1 MFVDI
6 KLYMTTIDE
15 ENLFVGSSQENREL
29 SLNSLRVQTE
39 IIKAPFNPTDPFR
52 LEGNYLEY
60 QRKYNYARFK
70 YYVNNDDTE
79 PSVTRY
85 YFIRDFEYVND
96 MACRM
101 VCDEDLVSNIFW
113 QLKFARFYPSMCT
126 YNSNKLTAKKRTY
139 KEIET
144 TELFNTVSENNLLL
158 KKYTYALGLVIFSCI
173 ADKFKEYWDPQTDVY
188 TEYNGKYPFF
198 NVALP
203 FLYDTQT
210 ESVVSGLR
218 FNHGTIPDTDPA
230 EKAQI
235 LSISDFQRFA
245 SNLLPGFQIISS
257 MITTSVK
264 GLLDFSLNNTS
275 RPTEVDISSVDEGYE
290 FKNQPLS
297 TGGDNPSPTTF
308 YVLSILKGGNTQVLL
323 NSLSVDEYSVPAYKK
338 ANILAGSPT
347 IELDLRRINQATPI
361 YFEQSL
367 LPPYVYTVSWVEDA
381 NQYTANNFNQ
391 GQTDTAF
398 MDYKEQYAEWY
409 RSNYNAQVTGLKVRQ
424 KTEQENL
431 GIRTV
436 TNLASTILGINA
448 TLAGG
453 QVSALINKNAAA
465 PALAGIN
472 VAKQAGDFV
481 TDTISNYMTL
491 NNNQA
496 KERKLQELQIQ
507 DIRNTPDNVSFNSS
521 LGVYIRTKQYVRL
534 MRYENVFLDQIKAY
548 HKAYGFESM
557 IDISDSFQQHT
568 LFDYYRAD
576 DTVLNTDEVFLDEME
591 RSQVEDTFS
600 KGVRVWY
607 DYNNMKNFTIENP
620 EKAV

>member
-96 MACRM
+96 MVCRM

-126 YNSNKLTAKKRTY
+126 YNSNKLTSKGRKY
-139 KEIET
+139 KAIDAGQIYEIE
-144 TELFNTVSENNLLL
+144 EEYNLL
-158 KKYTYALGLVIFSCI
+158 KYFQSSGLPTLAVGFIVFTSTYQRDEGDGFAYIEGN
-173 ADKFKEYWDPQTDVY
+173 T
-188 TEYNGKYPFF
+188 TYPLR
-198 NVALP
+198 NYVLP
-203 FLYDTQT
+203 FIYDPLTGSVREDFKIFAASGDRVLDVFDLGKFLNQT
-210 ESVVSGLR
+210 
-218 FNHGTIPDTDPA
+218 TA
-230 EKAQI
+230 
-235 LSISDFQRFA
+235 
-245 SNLLPGFQIISS
+245 GFDIVSS
-257 MITTSVK
+257 MIYLNLKNEINVTVTKYEDYYGARISGIDDNFLRQMTLTDVGDAMVIKKLPDAFETFIENLPIDMYSIPEYRKLNIFNGGNVYEYDMRQIIPYAGTTRITYKQSFVPPYRTT
-264 GLLDFSLNNTS
+264 LYFNEERIQYTPNNFISFNNDTTFMDFSS
-275 RPTEVDISSVDEGYE
+275 
-290 FKNQPLS
+290 
-297 TGGDNPSPTTF
+297 
-308 YVLSILKGGNTQVLL
+308 
-323 NSLSVDEYSVPAYKK
+323 AY
-338 ANILAGSPT
+338 A
-347 IELDLRRINQATPI
+347 D
-361 YFEQSL
+361 
-367 LPPYVYTVSWVEDA
+367 
-381 NQYTANNFNQ
+381 
-391 GQTDTAF
+391 
-398 MDYKEQYAEWY
+398 WY
-409 RSNYNAQVTGLKVRQ
+409 RQNYNSQIMGLKVKQ
-424 KTEQENL
+424 ETERENL
-431 GIRTV
+431 GVRTAAG
-436 TNLASTILGINA
+436 LANTVVGIGA

-453 QVSALINKNAAA
+453 QISAALNKNAAA

-472 VAKQAGDFV
+472 AAKQATDFA
-481 TDTISNYMTL
+481 TNTISNYLTL
-491 NNNQA
+491 NNNQS
-496 KERKLQELQIQ
+496 KERKLQEFQIQ
-507 DIRNTPDNVSFNSS
+507 DLKNTPSEVSFGSS
-521 LGVYIRTKQYVRL
+521 IVPFIVNKMY
-534 MRYENVFLDQIKAY
+534 MRVVVFKNIFYDEIVKY

>member
-96 MACRM
+96 MVCRM

-126 YNSNKLTAKKRTY
+126 YNSNKLTANGRKY
-139 KEIET
+139 KAIDAGQIYEIE
-144 TELFNTVSENNLLL
+144 EEYNLLMYFKSSGL
-158 KKYTYALGLVIFSCI
+158 PTLAVGFIVFTSTYQRDEGDGFAYIEGN
-173 ADKFKEYWDPQTDVY
+173 T
-188 TEYNGKYPFF
+188 TYPLR
-198 NVALP
+198 NYVLP
-203 FLYDTQT
+203 FIYDPLTGSVREDFKIFAASGDRVLDVFDLGKFLNQT
-210 ESVVSGLR
+210 
-218 FNHGTIPDTDPA
+218 TA
-230 EKAQI
+230 
-235 LSISDFQRFA
+235 
-245 SNLLPGFQIISS
+245 GFDIVSS
-257 MITTSVK
+257 MIY
-264 GLLDFSLNNTS
+264 LNLKNEINVTVTKYNDYYGAKIS
-275 RPTEVDISSVDEGYE
+275 GIDDNFLRQMTLADIGNAMVIKKLPDAFE
-290 FKNQPLS
+290 
-297 TGGDNPSPTTF
+297 TF
-308 YVLSILKGGNTQVLL
+308 IENLPI
-323 NSLSVDEYSVPAYKK
+323 DMYSVPEYKK
-338 ANILAGSPT
+338 LNIFNGGNVYEYDTRQIVPFGGVS
-347 IELDLRRINQATPI
+347 RIT
-361 YFEQSL
+361 YKQSFV
-367 LPPYVYTVSWVEDA
+367 PPYRTTLYFNEERI
-381 NQYTANNFNQ
+381 QYTPNNFISFNN
-391 GQTDTAF
+391 DTTF
-398 MDYKEQYAEWY
+398 MDFSSAYADWY
-409 RSNYNAQVTGLKVRQ
+409 RQNYNSQIMGLKVKQ
-424 KTEQENL
+424 ETERENL
-431 GIRTV
+431 GVRTAAG
-436 TNLASTILGINA
+436 LANTVVGIGA

-453 QVSALINKNAAA
+453 QISAALNKNAAA
-465 PALAGIN
+465 PALAG
-472 VAKQAGDFV
+472 VSAARQATDFA
-481 TDTISNYMTL
+481 TNTISNYLTL

-496 KERKLQELQIQ
+496 KERKLQEFQIQ
-507 DIRNTPDNVSFNSS
+507 DLKNTPSEVSFGSS
-521 LGVYIRTKQYVRL
+521 IVPFIVNKMY
-534 MRYENVFLDQIKAY
+534 MRVVVFKNIFYDEIVKY

-576 DTVLNTDEVFLDEME
+576 DTVLNTNEVFLDEME

>member
-96 MACRM
+96 MVCRM

-126 YNSNKLTAKKRTY
+126 YNSNKLTSNGRKY
-139 KEIET
+139 KAIDAGQIYEIE
-144 TELFNTVSENNLLL
+144 EEYNLL
-158 KKYTYALGLVIFSCI
+158 KYFQSSGLPTLAVGFIVFTSTYQRDEGDGFAYIEGN
-173 ADKFKEYWDPQTDVY
+173 T
-188 TEYNGKYPFF
+188 TYPLR
-198 NVALP
+198 NYVLP
-203 FLYDTQT
+203 FIYDPLTGSVREDFKIFAASGDRVLDVFDLGKFLNQT
-210 ESVVSGLR
+210 TAG
-218 FNHGTIPDTDPA
+218 FNIV
-230 EKAQI
+230 
-235 LSISDFQRFA
+235 
-245 SNLLPGFQIISS
+245 SS
-257 MITTSVK
+257 MIYLNLKNEINVTVTKYNDYYGARISGIDDNFLRQMTLGDLGNAMVIKKLPDAFETFIENLPIDMYSIPEYRKLNIFNGGNVYEYDMRQIIPYAGTTRITYKQSFVPPYRTT
-264 GLLDFSLNNTS
+264 LYFNEERIQYTPNNFISFNNDTTFMDFSS
-275 RPTEVDISSVDEGYE
+275 
-290 FKNQPLS
+290 
-297 TGGDNPSPTTF
+297 
-308 YVLSILKGGNTQVLL
+308 
-323 NSLSVDEYSVPAYKK
+323 AY
-338 ANILAGSPT
+338 A
-347 IELDLRRINQATPI
+347 D
-361 YFEQSL
+361 
-367 LPPYVYTVSWVEDA
+367 
-381 NQYTANNFNQ
+381 
-391 GQTDTAF
+391 
-398 MDYKEQYAEWY
+398 WY
-409 RSNYNAQVTGLKVRQ
+409 RQNYNSQIMGLKVKQ
-424 KTEQENL
+424 ETERENL
-431 GIRTV
+431 GVRTAAG
-436 TNLASTILGINA
+436 LANTVVGIGA

-453 QVSALINKNAAA
+453 QISAALNKNAAA
-465 PALAGIN
+465 PALAG
-472 VAKQAGDFV
+472 VSAAKQATDFA
-481 TDTISNYMTL
+481 TNTISNYLTL

-496 KERKLQELQIQ
+496 KERKLQEFQIQ
-507 DIRNTPDNVSFNSS
+507 DLKNTPSEVSFGSS
-521 LGVYIRTKQYVRL
+521 IVPFIVNKMY
-534 MRYENVFLDQIKAY
+534 MRVVVFKNIFYDEIVKY

>member
-96 MACRM
+96 MVCRM

-126 YNSNKLTAKKRTY
+126 YNSNKLTANGRKY
-139 KEIET
+139 KAIDAGQIYEIE
-144 TELFNTVSENNLLL
+144 EEYNLL
-158 KKYTYALGLVIFSCI
+158 KYFQSSGLPTLAVGFIVFTSTYQRDEGDGFAYIEGNTTYPLRNYVLPFIYDPLTGSVREDFKIFS
-173 ADKFKEYWDPQTDVY
+173 ASGNRVLDVFDLGKFLNQT
-188 TEYNGKYPFF
+188 T
-198 NVALP
+198 A
-203 FLYDTQT
+203 
-210 ESVVSGLR
+210 
-218 FNHGTIPDTDPA
+218 
-230 EKAQI
+230 
-235 LSISDFQRFA
+235 
-245 SNLLPGFQIISS
+245 GFDIVSS
-257 MITTSVK
+257 MIY
-264 GLLDFSLNNTS
+264 LNLKNEINVTVTKYNDYYGARIS
-275 RPTEVDISSVDEGYE
+275 GIDDNFLRQMTLADIGNAMVIKKLPDA
-290 FKNQPLS
+290 FK
-297 TGGDNPSPTTF
+297 TF
-308 YVLSILKGGNTQVLL
+308 IENLPI
-323 NSLSVDEYSVPAYKK
+323 DMYSVPEYKK
-338 ANILAGSPT
+338 LNIFNGGNVYEYDTRQIVPFGGVS
-347 IELDLRRINQATPI
+347 RIT
-361 YFEQSL
+361 YKQSFI
-367 LPPYVYTVSWVEDA
+367 PPYRTTLYFNEERI
-381 NQYTANNFNQ
+381 QYTPNNFISFNN
-391 GQTDTAF
+391 DTTF
-398 MDYKEQYAEWY
+398 MDFSSAYADWY
-409 RSNYNAQVTGLKVRQ
+409 RQNYNSQIMGLKVKQ
-424 KTEQENL
+424 ETEQSNL
-431 GIRTV
+431 NIRTMAG
-436 TNLASTILGINA
+436 LASTGIGIA
-448 TLAGG
+448 TTLAGG
-453 QVSALINKNAAA
+453 QVSALLNKNAAA
-465 PALAGIN
+465 PALSGLNAVN
-472 VAKQAGDFV
+472 QAVDFAAN
-481 TDTISNYMTL
+481 TASNYLTL

-496 KERKLQELQIQ
+496 KERKLQEFQIQ
-507 DIRNTPDNVSFNSS
+507 DLKNTPSEVSFGSS
-521 LGVYIRTKQYVRL
+521 IVPFIVNKMY
-534 MRYENVFLDQIKAY
+534 MRVVVFKNIFYDEIVKY

-568 LFDYYRAD
+568 IFDYYRAD

>member
-29 SLNSLRVQTE
+29 SLNSLKVQTE

-96 MACRM
+96 IVCRM

-126 YNSNKLTAKKRTY
+126 YNSNKLTSNGRKY
-139 KEIET
+139 KAIDAGQIYEIE
-144 TELFNTVSENNLLL
+144 EEYNLL
-158 KKYTYALGLVIFSCI
+158 KYFQSSGLPTLAVGFIIFTATYQRDEGDGFAYIEGN
-173 ADKFKEYWDPQTDVY
+173 T
-188 TEYNGKYPFF
+188 TYPLR
-198 NVALP
+198 NYVLP
-203 FLYDTQT
+203 FIYDPLTG
-210 ESVVSGLR
+210 SVREDFKIFAVSGDRVLDV
-218 FNHGTIPDTDPA
+218 FDLGKFLNQTTA
-230 EKAQI
+230 
-235 LSISDFQRFA
+235 
-245 SNLLPGFQIISS
+245 GFDIVSS
-257 MITTSVK
+257 MIY
-264 GLLDFSLNNTS
+264 LNLKNEINVTVTKYDDYYGARIS
-275 RPTEVDISSVDEGYE
+275 GIDDNFLRQMTFGDLGNAMVIKKLPNAFETFIENLPVDM
-290 FKNQPLS
+290 
-297 TGGDNPSPTTF
+297 
-308 YVLSILKGGNTQVLL
+308 
-323 NSLSVDEYSVPAYKK
+323 YSVPKYRKLNIFNGGNVYEYDTRQIVPFGGVSRITYK
-338 ANILAGSPT
+338 
-347 IELDLRRINQATPI
+347 
-361 YFEQSL
+361 QSFI
-367 LPPYVYTVSWVEDA
+367 PPYRTTLYFNEERI
-381 NQYTANNFNQ
+381 QYTPNNFISFNN
-391 GQTDTAF
+391 DTTF
-398 MDYKEQYAEWY
+398 MDFSSAYADWY
-409 RSNYNAQVTGLKVRQ
+409 RQNYNSQIMGLKVKQ
-424 KTEQENL
+424 ETERENL
-431 GIRTV
+431 GVRTAAG
-436 TNLASTILGINA
+436 LANTVVGIGA

-453 QVSALINKNAAA
+453 QISAALNKNAAA
-465 PALAGIN
+465 PALAGVN
-472 VAKQAGDFV
+472 AAKQATDFA
-481 TDTISNYMTL
+481 TNTISNYLTL

-496 KERKLQELQIQ
+496 KERKLQEFQIQ
-507 DIRNTPDNVSFNSS
+507 DLKNTPSEVSFGSS
-521 LGVYIRTKQYVRL
+521 IVPFIVNKMY
-534 MRYENVFLDQIKAY
+534 MRVVVFKNIFYDEIVKY

-568 LFDYYRAD
+568 IFDYYRAD

>member
-96 MACRM
+96 MVCRM

-126 YNSNKLTAKKRTY
+126 YNSNKLTSNGRKY
-139 KEIET
+139 KAIDAGQIYEIE
-144 TELFNTVSENNLLL
+144 EEYNLL
-158 KKYTYALGLVIFSCI
+158 KYFQSSGLPTLAVGFIVFTSTYQRDEGDGFAYIEGN
-173 ADKFKEYWDPQTDVY
+173 T
-188 TEYNGKYPFF
+188 TYPLR
-198 NVALP
+198 NYVLP
-203 FLYDTQT
+203 FIYDPLTGSVREDFKIFAASGDRVLDVFDLGKFLNQT
-210 ESVVSGLR
+210 
-218 FNHGTIPDTDPA
+218 TA
-230 EKAQI
+230 
-235 LSISDFQRFA
+235 
-245 SNLLPGFQIISS
+245 GFDIVSS
-257 MITTSVK
+257 MIY
-264 GLLDFSLNNTS
+264 LNLKNEINVTVTKYDDYYGARIS
-275 RPTEVDISSVDEGYE
+275 GIDDNFLRQMTLADIGNAMVIKKLPDAFE
-290 FKNQPLS
+290 
-297 TGGDNPSPTTF
+297 TF
-308 YVLSILKGGNTQVLL
+308 IENLPI
-323 NSLSVDEYSVPAYKK
+323 DMYSVPEYKK
-338 ANILAGSPT
+338 LNIFNGGNVYEYDTRQIVPFGGVS
-347 IELDLRRINQATPI
+347 RIT
-361 YFEQSL
+361 YKQSFV
-367 LPPYVYTVSWVEDA
+367 PPYRTTLYFNEERI
-381 NQYTANNFNQ
+381 QYTPNNFISFNN
-391 GQTDTAF
+391 DTTF
-398 MDYKEQYAEWY
+398 MDFSSAYADWY
-409 RSNYNAQVTGLKVRQ
+409 RQNYNSQIMGLKVKQ
-424 KTEQENL
+424 ETERENL
-431 GIRTV
+431 GVRTAAG
-436 TNLASTILGINA
+436 LANTVVGIGA

-453 QVSALINKNAAA
+453 QISAALNKNAAA
-465 PALAGIN
+465 PALAGVN
-472 VAKQAGDFV
+472 AAKQATDFA
-481 TDTISNYMTL
+481 TNTISNYLTL

-496 KERKLQELQIQ
+496 KERKLQEFQIQ
-507 DIRNTPDNVSFNSS
+507 DLKNTPSEVSFGSS
-521 LGVYIRTKQYVRL
+521 IVPFIVNKMY
-534 MRYENVFLDQIKAY
+534 MRVVVFKNIFYDEIVKY

>member
-96 MACRM
+96 MVCRM
-101 VCDEDLVSNIFW
+101 VCDEDLVSDIFW

-126 YNSNKLTAKKRTY
+126 YNSNKLTSKGRKY
-139 KEIET
+139 KAIDAGQIYEIE
-144 TELFNTVSENNLLL
+144 EEYNLL
-158 KKYTYALGLVIFSCI
+158 KYFQSSGLPTLAVGFIVFTSTYQRDEGDGFAYREGN
-173 ADKFKEYWDPQTDVY
+173 T
-188 TEYNGKYPFF
+188 TYPLR
-198 NVALP
+198 NYVLP
-203 FLYDTQT
+203 FIYDPLTGSVREDFKIFAASGDRVLDVFDLGKFLNQT
-210 ESVVSGLR
+210 
-218 FNHGTIPDTDPA
+218 TA
-230 EKAQI
+230 
-235 LSISDFQRFA
+235 
-245 SNLLPGFQIISS
+245 GFDIVSS
-257 MITTSVK
+257 MIY
-264 GLLDFSLNNTS
+264 LNLKNEINVTV
-275 RPTEVDISSVDEGYE
+275 TKYVDYYGARISGID
-290 FKNQPLS
+290 
-297 TGGDNPSPTTF
+297 DNFLRQMTLADIGNAMVIKKLPDAFETF
-308 YVLSILKGGNTQVLL
+308 IENLPI
-323 NSLSVDEYSVPAYKK
+323 DMYSVPEYKK
-338 ANILAGSPT
+338 LNIFNGGNIYEYDTRQIVPFGGVS
-347 IELDLRRINQATPI
+347 RIT
-361 YFEQSL
+361 YKQSFI
-367 LPPYVYTVSWVEDA
+367 PPYRTTLYFNEERI
-381 NQYTANNFNQ
+381 QYTPNNFISFNN
-391 GQTDTAF
+391 DTTF
-398 MDYKEQYAEWY
+398 MDFSSAYADWY
-409 RSNYNAQVTGLKVRQ
+409 RQNYNSQIMGLKVKQ
-424 KTEQENL
+424 ETEQSNL
-431 GIRTV
+431 NIRTMAG
-436 TNLASTILGINA
+436 LAGTGIGIA
-448 TLAGG
+448 TTLAGG
-453 QVSALINKNAAA
+453 QVSALLNKNAAA
-465 PALAGIN
+465 PALSGLKAVN
-472 VAKQAGDFV
+472 QAVDFAAN
-481 TDTISNYMTL
+481 TASNYLTL

-496 KERKLQELQIQ
+496 KERKLQEFQIQ
-507 DIRNTPDNVSFNSS
+507 DLKNTPSEVSFGSS
-521 LGVYIRTKQYVRL
+521 IVPFIVNKMY
-534 MRYENVFLDQIKAY
+534 MRVVVFKNIFYDEIVKY

>member
-96 MACRM
+96 MVCRM

-126 YNSNKLTAKKRTY
+126 YNSNKLTSNGRKY
-139 KEIET
+139 KAIDAGQIYEIE
-144 TELFNTVSENNLLL
+144 EEYNLL
-158 KKYTYALGLVIFSCI
+158 KYFQSSGLPTLAVGFIVFTSTYQRDEGDGFAYIEGN
-173 ADKFKEYWDPQTDVY
+173 T
-188 TEYNGKYPFF
+188 TYPLR
-198 NVALP
+198 NYVLP
-203 FLYDTQT
+203 FIYDPLTGSVREDFKIFAASGDRVLDVFDLGKFLNQT
-210 ESVVSGLR
+210 
-218 FNHGTIPDTDPA
+218 TA
-230 EKAQI
+230 
-235 LSISDFQRFA
+235 
-245 SNLLPGFQIISS
+245 GFDIVSS
-257 MITTSVK
+257 MIY
-264 GLLDFSLNNTS
+264 LNLKNEINVTVTKYDDYYGARIS
-275 RPTEVDISSVDEGYE
+275 GIDDNFLRQMTLADIGNAMVIKKLPDAFE
-290 FKNQPLS
+290 
-297 TGGDNPSPTTF
+297 TF
-308 YVLSILKGGNTQVLL
+308 IENLPI
-323 NSLSVDEYSVPAYKK
+323 DMYSVPEYKK
-338 ANILAGSPT
+338 LNIFNGGNVYEYDTRQIVPFGGVS
-347 IELDLRRINQATPI
+347 RIT
-361 YFEQSL
+361 YKQSFV
-367 LPPYVYTVSWVEDA
+367 PPYRTTLYFNEERI
-381 NQYTANNFNQ
+381 QYTPNNFISFNN
-391 GQTDTAF
+391 DTTF
-398 MDYKEQYAEWY
+398 MDFSSAYADWY
-409 RSNYNAQVTGLKVRQ
+409 RQNYNSQIMGLKVKQ
-424 KTEQENL
+424 ETERENL
-431 GIRTV
+431 GVRTAAG
-436 TNLASTILGINA
+436 LANTVVGIGA
-448 TLAGG
+448 TLAEG
-453 QVSALINKNAAA
+453 QISAALNKNAAA
-465 PALAGIN
+465 PALAG
-472 VAKQAGDFV
+472 VSAAKQATDFA
-481 TDTISNYMTL
+481 TNTISNYLTL

-496 KERKLQELQIQ
+496 KERKLQEFQIQ
-507 DIRNTPDNVSFNSS
+507 DLKNTPSEVSFGSS
-521 LGVYIRTKQYVRL
+521 IVPFIVNKMY
-534 MRYENVFLDQIKAY
+534 MRVVVFKNIFYDEIVKY

>member
-96 MACRM
+96 MVCRM

-126 YNSNKLTAKKRTY
+126 YNSNKLTANGRKY
-139 KEIET
+139 KAIDAGQIYEIE
-144 TELFNTVSENNLLL
+144 EEYNLL
-158 KKYTYALGLVIFSCI
+158 KYFKSSGLPTLAVGFIIFTATYQRDEGDGFAYIEGN
-173 ADKFKEYWDPQTDVY
+173 T
-188 TEYNGKYPFF
+188 TYPLR
-198 NVALP
+198 NHVLP
-203 FLYDTQT
+203 FIYDPLTG
-210 ESVVSGLR
+210 SVRKDFKIFAVSGARVLDV
-218 FNHGTIPDTDPA
+218 FDLGKFLNQTTA
-230 EKAQI
+230 
-235 LSISDFQRFA
+235 
-245 SNLLPGFQIISS
+245 GFDIVSS
-257 MITTSVK
+257 MIYMNLKNEINITVTK
-264 GLLDFSLNNTS
+264 YKDYYGAK
-275 RPTEVDISSVDEGYE
+275 ISGID
-290 FKNQPLS
+290 
-297 TGGDNPSPTTF
+297 DNFLRQMT
-308 YVLSILKGGNTQVLL
+308 LGNLGNTMVIKKLPDAFETFIENL
-323 NSLSVDEYSVPAYKK
+323 PVDMYSVPEYRKLNIFNGGNVYEYDTRQIVPFGGVSRITYK
-338 ANILAGSPT
+338 
-347 IELDLRRINQATPI
+347 
-361 YFEQSL
+361 QSFI
-367 LPPYVYTVSWVEDA
+367 PPYRTTLYFNEERI
-381 NQYTANNFNQ
+381 QYTPNNFISFNN
-391 GQTDTAF
+391 DTTF
-398 MDYKEQYAEWY
+398 MDFSSAYADWY
-409 RSNYNAQVTGLKVRQ
+409 RQNYNSQIMGLKVKQ
-424 KTEQENL
+424 ETERENL
-431 GIRTV
+431 GVRTAAG
-436 TNLASTILGINA
+436 LANTVVGIGA

-453 QVSALINKNAAA
+453 QISAALNKNAAA
-465 PALAGIN
+465 PALAGVN
-472 VAKQAGDFV
+472 AAKQATDFA
-481 TDTISNYMTL
+481 TNTISNYLTL

-496 KERKLQELQIQ
+496 KERKLQEFQIQ
-507 DIRNTPDNVSFNSS
+507 DLKNTPSEVSFGSS
-521 LGVYIRTKQYVRL
+521 IVPFIVNKMY
-534 MRYENVFLDQIKAY
+534 MRVVVFKNIFYDEIVKY

-568 LFDYYRAD
+568 IFDYYRAD

>member
-96 MACRM
+96 MVCRM

-126 YNSNKLTAKKRTY
+126 YNSNKLTSKGRKY
-139 KEIET
+139 KAIDAGQIYEIE
-144 TELFNTVSENNLLL
+144 EEYNLL
-158 KKYTYALGLVIFSCI
+158 KYFQSSRLPTLAVGFIVFTSTYQRDEGDGFAYIEGN
-173 ADKFKEYWDPQTDVY
+173 T
-188 TEYNGKYPFF
+188 TYPLR
-198 NVALP
+198 NYVLP
-203 FLYDTQT
+203 FIYDPLTG
-210 ESVVSGLR
+210 SVREDFKIFAASGDRVLDVFDLGKFLNR
-218 FNHGTIPDTDPA
+218 TTA
-230 EKAQI
+230 
-235 LSISDFQRFA
+235 
-245 SNLLPGFQIISS
+245 GFDIVSS
-257 MITTSVK
+257 MIY
-264 GLLDFSLNNTS
+264 LNLKNEINVTVTKYNDYYGA
-275 RPTEVDISSVDEGYE
+275 RISGID
-290 FKNQPLS
+290 
-297 TGGDNPSPTTF
+297 DNFLRQMTLANIGNAMVIKKLPDAFETF
-308 YVLSILKGGNTQVLL
+308 IENLPI
-323 NSLSVDEYSVPAYKK
+323 DMYSVPEYKK
-338 ANILAGSPT
+338 LNIFNGGNIYEYDTRQIVPFGGVS
-347 IELDLRRINQATPI
+347 RIT
-361 YFEQSL
+361 YKQSFI
-367 LPPYVYTVSWVEDA
+367 PPYRTTLYFNEERI
-381 NQYTANNFNQ
+381 QYTPNNFISFNN
-391 GQTDTAF
+391 DTTF
-398 MDYKEQYAEWY
+398 MDFSSAYADWY
-409 RSNYNAQVTGLKVRQ
+409 RQNYNSQIMGLKVKQ
-424 KTEQENL
+424 ETEQSNL
-431 GIRTV
+431 NIRTMAG
-436 TNLASTILGINA
+436 LASTGIGIA
-448 TLAGG
+448 TTLAGG
-453 QVSALINKNAAA
+453 QVSALLNKNAAA
-465 PALAGIN
+465 PALSGLKAVN
-472 VAKQAGDFV
+472 QAVDFAAN
-481 TDTISNYMTL
+481 TASNYLTL

-496 KERKLQELQIQ
+496 KERKLQEFQIQ
-507 DIRNTPDNVSFNSS
+507 DLKNTPSEVSFGSS
-521 LGVYIRTKQYVRL
+521 IVPFIVNKMY
-534 MRYENVFLDQIKAY
+534 MRVVVFKNIFYDEIVKY

>member
-96 MACRM
+96 IVCRM

-126 YNSNKLTAKKRTY
+126 YNSNKLTANGRKY
-139 KEIET
+139 KAIDAGQIYEIE
-144 TELFNTVSENNLLL
+144 EEYNLL
-158 KKYTYALGLVIFSCI
+158 KYFQSSGLPTLAVGFIVFTSTYQRDEGDGFAYIEGN
-173 ADKFKEYWDPQTDVY
+173 T
-188 TEYNGKYPFF
+188 TYPLR
-198 NVALP
+198 NYVLP
-203 FLYDTQT
+203 FIYDPLTGSVREDFKIFAASGDRVLDVFDLGKFLNQT
-210 ESVVSGLR
+210 
-218 FNHGTIPDTDPA
+218 TA
-230 EKAQI
+230 
-235 LSISDFQRFA
+235 
-245 SNLLPGFQIISS
+245 GFDIVSS
-257 MITTSVK
+257 MIYLNLKNEINVTVTKYDDYYGARISGIDDNFLRQMTLADIGNAMVIKKLPNAFETFIENLPIDMYSIPEYRKLNIFNGGNVYEYDMRQIIPYAGTTRITYKQSFVPPYRTT
-264 GLLDFSLNNTS
+264 LYFNEERIQYTPNNFISFNNDTTFMDFSS
-275 RPTEVDISSVDEGYE
+275 
-290 FKNQPLS
+290 
-297 TGGDNPSPTTF
+297 
-308 YVLSILKGGNTQVLL
+308 
-323 NSLSVDEYSVPAYKK
+323 AY
-338 ANILAGSPT
+338 A
-347 IELDLRRINQATPI
+347 D
-361 YFEQSL
+361 
-367 LPPYVYTVSWVEDA
+367 
-381 NQYTANNFNQ
+381 
-391 GQTDTAF
+391 
-398 MDYKEQYAEWY
+398 WY
-409 RSNYNAQVTGLKVRQ
+409 RQNYNSQIMGLKVKQ
-424 KTEQENL
+424 ETERENL
-431 GIRTV
+431 GVRTAAG
-436 TNLASTILGINA
+436 LANTVVGIGA

-453 QVSALINKNAAA
+453 QISAALNKNAAA
-465 PALAGIN
+465 PALAGVN
-472 VAKQAGDFV
+472 AAKQATDFA
-481 TDTISNYMTL
+481 TNTISNYLTL

-496 KERKLQELQIQ
+496 KERKLQEFQIQ
-507 DIRNTPDNVSFNSS
+507 DLKNTPSEVSFGSS
-521 LGVYIRTKQYVRL
+521 IVPFIVNKMY
-534 MRYENVFLDQIKAY
+534 MRVVVFKNIFYDEIVKY

-568 LFDYYRAD
+568 IFDYYRTD

>member
-96 MACRM
+96 MVCRM

-126 YNSNKLTAKKRTY
+126 YNSNKLTSNGRKY
-139 KEIET
+139 KAIDAGQIYEIEK
-144 TELFNTVSENNLLL
+144 EYNLL
-158 KKYTYALGLVIFSCI
+158 KYFQSSGLPTLAVGFIIFTATYQRDEGDGFAYIEGN
-173 ADKFKEYWDPQTDVY
+173 T
-188 TEYNGKYPFF
+188 TYPLR
-198 NVALP
+198 NYVLP
-203 FLYDTQT
+203 FIYDPLTG
-210 ESVVSGLR
+210 SVREDFKIFAVSGDRVLDV
-218 FNHGTIPDTDPA
+218 FDLGKFLNQTTA
-230 EKAQI
+230 
-235 LSISDFQRFA
+235 
-245 SNLLPGFQIISS
+245 GFDIVSS
-257 MITTSVK
+257 MIYMNLKNEINITVTKYEDYYGAKISGIDDNFLRQMKLGDLGNAMVIKKLPDAFETFIENLPIDMYSIPEYRKLNIFNGGNVYEYDMRQIIPYAGTTRITYKQSFVPPYRTT
-264 GLLDFSLNNTS
+264 LYFNEERIQYTPNNFISFNNDTTFMDFSS
-275 RPTEVDISSVDEGYE
+275 
-290 FKNQPLS
+290 
-297 TGGDNPSPTTF
+297 
-308 YVLSILKGGNTQVLL
+308 
-323 NSLSVDEYSVPAYKK
+323 AY
-338 ANILAGSPT
+338 A
-347 IELDLRRINQATPI
+347 D
-361 YFEQSL
+361 
-367 LPPYVYTVSWVEDA
+367 
-381 NQYTANNFNQ
+381 
-391 GQTDTAF
+391 
-398 MDYKEQYAEWY
+398 WY
-409 RSNYNAQVTGLKVRQ
+409 RQNYNSQIMGLKVKQ
-424 KTEQENL
+424 ETERENL
-431 GIRTV
+431 GVRTAAG
-436 TNLASTILGINA
+436 LANTVVGIGA

-453 QVSALINKNAAA
+453 QISAALNKNAAA
-465 PALAGIN
+465 PALAG
-472 VAKQAGDFV
+472 VSAAKQATDFA
-481 TDTISNYMTL
+481 TNTISNYLTL

-496 KERKLQELQIQ
+496 KERKLQEFQIQ
-507 DIRNTPDNVSFNSS
+507 DLKNTPSEVSFGSS
-521 LGVYIRTKQYVRL
+521 IVPFIVNKIY
-534 MRYENVFLDQIKAY
+534 MRVVVFKNIFYDEIVKY

>member
-96 MACRM
+96 MVCRM

-126 YNSNKLTAKKRTY
+126 YNSNKLTANGRKY
-139 KEIET
+139 KAIDAGQIYEIE
-144 TELFNTVSENNLLL
+144 EEYNLL
-158 KKYTYALGLVIFSCI
+158 KYFQSSGLPTLAVGFIIFTATYQRDEGDGFAYIEGN
-173 ADKFKEYWDPQTDVY
+173 T
-188 TEYNGKYPFF
+188 TYPLR
-198 NVALP
+198 NYVLP
-203 FLYDTQT
+203 FIYDPLTGSVRKDFKIFAASGDRVLDVFDLGKFLNQT
-210 ESVVSGLR
+210 
-218 FNHGTIPDTDPA
+218 TA
-230 EKAQI
+230 
-235 LSISDFQRFA
+235 
-245 SNLLPGFQIISS
+245 GFDIVSS
-257 MITTSVK
+257 MIYLNLKNEINVTVTKYNDYYGARISGIDDNFLRQMTLADIGNAMVIKKLPDAFETFIENLPIDMYSIPEYRKLNIFNGGNVYEYDMRQIIPYAGTTRITYKQSFVPPYRTT
-264 GLLDFSLNNTS
+264 LYFNEERIQYTPNNFISFNNDTTFMDFSS
-275 RPTEVDISSVDEGYE
+275 
-290 FKNQPLS
+290 
-297 TGGDNPSPTTF
+297 
-308 YVLSILKGGNTQVLL
+308 
-323 NSLSVDEYSVPAYKK
+323 AY
-338 ANILAGSPT
+338 A
-347 IELDLRRINQATPI
+347 D
-361 YFEQSL
+361 
-367 LPPYVYTVSWVEDA
+367 
-381 NQYTANNFNQ
+381 
-391 GQTDTAF
+391 
-398 MDYKEQYAEWY
+398 WY
-409 RSNYNAQVTGLKVRQ
+409 RQNYNSQIMGLKVKQ
-424 KTEQENL
+424 ETERENL
-431 GIRTV
+431 GVRTAAG
-436 TNLASTILGINA
+436 LANTVVGIGA

-453 QVSALINKNAAA
+453 QISAALNKNAAA
-465 PALAGIN
+465 PALAGVN
-472 VAKQAGDFV
+472 AAKQATDFA
-481 TDTISNYMTL
+481 TNTISNYLTL

-496 KERKLQELQIQ
+496 KERKLQEFQIQ
-507 DIRNTPDNVSFNSS
+507 DLKNTPSEVSFGSS
-521 LGVYIRTKQYVRL
+521 IVPFIVNKMY
-534 MRYENVFLDQIKAY
+534 MRVVVFKNIFYDEIVKY

>member
-96 MACRM
+96 MVCRM

-126 YNSNKLTAKKRTY
+126 YNSNKLTANGRKY
-139 KEIET
+139 KAIDAGQIYEIE
-144 TELFNTVSENNLLL
+144 EEYNLL
-158 KKYTYALGLVIFSCI
+158 KYFKISVLPTLAVGFIVFTSTYQRDEGDGFAYIEGN
-173 ADKFKEYWDPQTDVY
+173 T
-188 TEYNGKYPFF
+188 TYPLR
-198 NVALP
+198 NYVLP
-203 FLYDTQT
+203 FIYDPLTGSVREDFKIFAASGDRVLDVFDLGKFLNQT
-210 ESVVSGLR
+210 
-218 FNHGTIPDTDPA
+218 TA
-230 EKAQI
+230 
-235 LSISDFQRFA
+235 
-245 SNLLPGFQIISS
+245 GFDIVSS
-257 MITTSVK
+257 MIY
-264 GLLDFSLNNTS
+264 LNLKNEINVTVTKYGDYYGARIS
-275 RPTEVDISSVDEGYE
+275 GIDDNFLRQMTLADIGNAMVIKKLPDAFE
-290 FKNQPLS
+290 
-297 TGGDNPSPTTF
+297 TF
-308 YVLSILKGGNTQVLL
+308 IENLPI
-323 NSLSVDEYSVPAYKK
+323 DMYSVPEYKK
-338 ANILAGSPT
+338 LNIFNGGNVYEYDTRQIVPLLGVS
-347 IELDLRRINQATPI
+347 RIT
-361 YFEQSL
+361 YKQSFV
-367 LPPYVYTVSWVEDA
+367 PPYRTTLYFNDDRI
-381 NQYTANNFNQ
+381 QYTPNNFISFNN
-391 GQTDTAF
+391 DTTF
-398 MDYKEQYAEWY
+398 MDFSSAYADWY
-409 RSNYNAQVTGLKVRQ
+409 RQSYNSQIMGLKVKQ
-424 KTEQENL
+424 ETERENL
-431 GIRTV
+431 GVRTAAG
-436 TNLASTILGINA
+436 LANTVVGIGA

-453 QVSALINKNAAA
+453 QISAALNKNAAA
-465 PALAGIN
+465 PALAG
-472 VAKQAGDFV
+472 VSAAKQATDFA
-481 TDTISNYMTL
+481 TNTISNYLTL

-496 KERKLQELQIQ
+496 KERKLQEFQIQ
-507 DIRNTPDNVSFNSS
+507 DLKNTPSEVSFGSS
-521 LGVYIRTKQYVRL
+521 IVPFIVNKMY
-534 MRYENVFLDQIKAY
+534 MRVVVFKNIFYDEIVKY

-576 DTVLNTDEVFLDEME
+576 DTVLNTNEVFLDEME

>member
-70 YYVNNDDTE
+70 YYVNHDDTE

-96 MACRM
+96 MVCRM

-126 YNSNKLTAKKRTY
+126 YNSNKLTSNGRKY
-139 KEIET
+139 KAIDAGQIYEIE
-144 TELFNTVSENNLLL
+144 EEYNLL
-158 KKYTYALGLVIFSCI
+158 KYFQSSGLPTLAVGFIVFTSTYQRDEGDGFAYIEGN
-173 ADKFKEYWDPQTDVY
+173 T
-188 TEYNGKYPFF
+188 TYPLR
-198 NVALP
+198 NYVLP
-203 FLYDTQT
+203 FIYDPLTGSVREDFKIFAASGDRVLDVFDLGKFLNQT
-210 ESVVSGLR
+210 
-218 FNHGTIPDTDPA
+218 TA
-230 EKAQI
+230 
-235 LSISDFQRFA
+235 
-245 SNLLPGFQIISS
+245 GFDIVSS
-257 MITTSVK
+257 MIYLNLKNEINVTVTKYNDYYGARISGIDDNFLRQMTLADIGNAMVIKKLPDAFETFIENLPIDMYSIPEYRKLNIFNGGNVYEYDMRQIIPYAGTTRITYKQSFVPPYRTT
-264 GLLDFSLNNTS
+264 LYFNEEQIQYTPNNFISFNNDTTFMDFSS
-275 RPTEVDISSVDEGYE
+275 
-290 FKNQPLS
+290 
-297 TGGDNPSPTTF
+297 
-308 YVLSILKGGNTQVLL
+308 
-323 NSLSVDEYSVPAYKK
+323 AY
-338 ANILAGSPT
+338 A
-347 IELDLRRINQATPI
+347 D
-361 YFEQSL
+361 
-367 LPPYVYTVSWVEDA
+367 
-381 NQYTANNFNQ
+381 
-391 GQTDTAF
+391 
-398 MDYKEQYAEWY
+398 WY
-409 RSNYNAQVTGLKVRQ
+409 RQNYNSQIMGLKVKQ
-424 KTEQENL
+424 ETERENL
-431 GIRTV
+431 GVRTA
-436 TNLASTILGINA
+436 TGLANTVVGIGA

-453 QVSALINKNAAA
+453 QISAALNKNAAA

-472 VAKQAGDFV
+472 AAKQATDFA
-481 TDTISNYMTL
+481 TNTISNYLTL

-496 KERKLQELQIQ
+496 KERKLQEFQIQ
-507 DIRNTPDNVSFNSS
+507 DLKNTPSEVSFGSS
-521 LGVYIRTKQYVRL
+521 IVPFIVNKMY
-534 MRYENVFLDQIKAY
+534 MRVVVFKNIFYDEIVKY

>member
-70 YYVNNDDTE
+70 YYVNSDDTE

-96 MACRM
+96 MVCRM

-126 YNSNKLTAKKRTY
+126 YNSNKLTANGRKY
-139 KEIET
+139 KAIDAGQIYEIE
-144 TELFNTVSENNLLL
+144 EEYNLL
-158 KKYTYALGLVIFSCI
+158 KYFQSSGLPTLAVGFIIFTATYQRDEGDGFAYIEGN
-173 ADKFKEYWDPQTDVY
+173 T
-188 TEYNGKYPFF
+188 TYPLR
-198 NVALP
+198 NYVLP
-203 FLYDTQT
+203 FIYDPLTG
-210 ESVVSGLR
+210 SVREDFKIFAVSGDRVLDV
-218 FNHGTIPDTDPA
+218 FDLGKFLNQTTA
-230 EKAQI
+230 
-235 LSISDFQRFA
+235 
-245 SNLLPGFQIISS
+245 GFDIVSS
-257 MITTSVK
+257 MIYMNLKNEINITVTKYEDYYGAKISGIDDNFLRQMTLGDLGNAMVIK
-264 GLLDFSLNNTS
+264 KLPDAFETFIENL
-275 RPTEVDISSVDEGYE
+275 PVDM
-290 FKNQPLS
+290 
-297 TGGDNPSPTTF
+297 
-308 YVLSILKGGNTQVLL
+308 
-323 NSLSVDEYSVPAYKK
+323 YSVPEYRKLNIFNGGNVYEYDTRQIVPFGGVSRITYK
-338 ANILAGSPT
+338 
-347 IELDLRRINQATPI
+347 
-361 YFEQSL
+361 QSFI
-367 LPPYVYTVSWVEDA
+367 PPYRTTLYFNEERI
-381 NQYTANNFNQ
+381 QYTPNNFISFNN
-391 GQTDTAF
+391 DTTF
-398 MDYKEQYAEWY
+398 MDFSSAYADWY
-409 RSNYNAQVTGLKVRQ
+409 RQNYNSQIMGLKVKQ
-424 KTEQENL
+424 ETERENL
-431 GIRTV
+431 GVRTAAG
-436 TNLASTILGINA
+436 LANTVVGIGA

-453 QVSALINKNAAA
+453 QISAALNKNAAA
-465 PALAGIN
+465 PALAGVN
-472 VAKQAGDFV
+472 AAKQATDFA
-481 TDTISNYMTL
+481 TNTISNYLTL
-491 NNNQA
+491 NNNQS
-496 KERKLQELQIQ
+496 KERKLQEFQIQ
-507 DIRNTPDNVSFNSS
+507 DLKNTPSEVSFGSS
-521 LGVYIRTKQYVRL
+521 IVPFIVNKMY
-534 MRYENVFLDQIKAY
+534 MRVVVFKNIFYDEIVKY

-568 LFDYYRAD
+568 IFDYYRAD

>member
-96 MACRM
+96 MVCRM

-126 YNSNKLTAKKRTY
+126 YNSNKLTANGRKY
-139 KEIET
+139 KAIDAGQIYEIE
-144 TELFNTVSENNLLL
+144 EEYNLL
-158 KKYTYALGLVIFSCI
+158 KYFQSSGLPTLAVGFIIFTATYQRDEGDGFAYIEGN
-173 ADKFKEYWDPQTDVY
+173 T
-188 TEYNGKYPFF
+188 TYPLR
-198 NVALP
+198 NYVLP
-203 FLYDTQT
+203 FIYDPLTG
-210 ESVVSGLR
+210 SVREDFKIFAVSGDRVLDV
-218 FNHGTIPDTDPA
+218 FDLGKFLNQTTA
-230 EKAQI
+230 
-235 LSISDFQRFA
+235 
-245 SNLLPGFQIISS
+245 GFDIVSS
-257 MITTSVK
+257 MIYMNLKNEINITVTKYEDYYGAKISGIDDNFLRQMTLGDLGNAMVIK
-264 GLLDFSLNNTS
+264 KLPDAFETFIENL
-275 RPTEVDISSVDEGYE
+275 PVDM
-290 FKNQPLS
+290 
-297 TGGDNPSPTTF
+297 
-308 YVLSILKGGNTQVLL
+308 
-323 NSLSVDEYSVPAYKK
+323 YSVPEYRKLNIFNGGNVYEYDTRQIVPFGGVSRITYK
-338 ANILAGSPT
+338 
-347 IELDLRRINQATPI
+347 
-361 YFEQSL
+361 QSFI
-367 LPPYVYTVSWVEDA
+367 PPYRTTLYFNEERI
-381 NQYTANNFNQ
+381 QYTPNNFISFNN
-391 GQTDTAF
+391 DTTF
-398 MDYKEQYAEWY
+398 MDFSSAYADWY
-409 RSNYNAQVTGLKVRQ
+409 RQNYNSQIMGLKVKQ
-424 KTEQENL
+424 ETERENL
-431 GIRTV
+431 GVRTA
-436 TNLASTILGINA
+436 TGLANTVVGIGA
-448 TLAGG
+448 TLVGG
-453 QVSALINKNAAA
+453 QISAALNKNAAA

-472 VAKQAGDFV
+472 AAKQATDFA
-481 TDTISNYMTL
+481 TNTISNYLTL

-496 KERKLQELQIQ
+496 KERKLQEFQIQ
-507 DIRNTPDNVSFNSS
+507 DLKNTPSEVSFGSS
-521 LGVYIRTKQYVRL
+521 IVPFIVNKMY
-534 MRYENVFLDQIKAY
+534 MRVVVFKNIFYDEIVKY
-548 HKAYGFESM
+548 HKAFGFESM

-576 DTVLNTDEVFLDEME
+576 DTVLNTDEVFLDETE

>member
-96 MACRM
+96 MVCRM

-126 YNSNKLTAKKRTY
+126 YNSNKLTANGRKY
-139 KEIET
+139 KAIDAGQIYEIE
-144 TELFNTVSENNLLL
+144 EEYNLL
-158 KKYTYALGLVIFSCI
+158 KYFQSSGLPTLAVGFIVFTSTYQRDEGDGFAYIEGN
-173 ADKFKEYWDPQTDVY
+173 T
-188 TEYNGKYPFF
+188 TYPLR
-198 NVALP
+198 NYVLP
-203 FLYDTQT
+203 FIYDPLTGRVREDFKIFAASGDRVLDVFDLGKFLNQT
-210 ESVVSGLR
+210 
-218 FNHGTIPDTDPA
+218 TA
-230 EKAQI
+230 
-235 LSISDFQRFA
+235 
-245 SNLLPGFQIISS
+245 GFDIVSS
-257 MITTSVK
+257 MIYLNLKNEINVTVTKYDDYYGARISGIDDNFLRQMTLADIGNAMVIKKLPNAFETFIENLPIDMYSIPKYRKLNIFNGGNVYEYDMRQIIPYAGTTRITYKQSFVPPYRTT
-264 GLLDFSLNNTS
+264 LYFNEERIQYTPNNFISFNNDTTFMDFSS
-275 RPTEVDISSVDEGYE
+275 
-290 FKNQPLS
+290 
-297 TGGDNPSPTTF
+297 
-308 YVLSILKGGNTQVLL
+308 
-323 NSLSVDEYSVPAYKK
+323 AY
-338 ANILAGSPT
+338 A
-347 IELDLRRINQATPI
+347 D
-361 YFEQSL
+361 
-367 LPPYVYTVSWVEDA
+367 
-381 NQYTANNFNQ
+381 
-391 GQTDTAF
+391 
-398 MDYKEQYAEWY
+398 WY
-409 RSNYNAQVTGLKVRQ
+409 RQNYNSQIMGLKVKQ
-424 KTEQENL
+424 ETERENL
-431 GIRTV
+431 GVRTAAG
-436 TNLASTILGINA
+436 LANTVVGIGA

-453 QVSALINKNAAA
+453 QISAALNKNAAA

-472 VAKQAGDFV
+472 AAKQATDFA
-481 TDTISNYMTL
+481 TNTISNYLTL

-496 KERKLQELQIQ
+496 KERKLQEFQIQ
-507 DIRNTPDNVSFNSS
+507 DLKNTPSEVSFGSS
-521 LGVYIRTKQYVRL
+521 IVPFIVNKMY
-534 MRYENVFLDQIKAY
+534 MRVVVFKNIFYDEIVKY

-568 LFDYYRAD
+568 IFDYYRAD

-607 DYNNMKNFTIENP
+607 NYNNMKNFTIENP

>member
-96 MACRM
+96 IVCRM

-126 YNSNKLTAKKRTY
+126 YNSNKLTANGRKY
-139 KEIET
+139 KAIDAGQIYEIE
-144 TELFNTVSENNLLL
+144 EEYNLL
-158 KKYTYALGLVIFSCI
+158 KYFQSSGLPTLAVGFIVFTSTYQRDEGDGFAYIEGN
-173 ADKFKEYWDPQTDVY
+173 T
-188 TEYNGKYPFF
+188 TYPLM
-198 NVALP
+198 NYVLP
-203 FLYDTQT
+203 FIYDPLTGSVREDFKIFAASGDRVLDVFDLGKFLNQT
-210 ESVVSGLR
+210 
-218 FNHGTIPDTDPA
+218 TA
-230 EKAQI
+230 
-235 LSISDFQRFA
+235 
-245 SNLLPGFQIISS
+245 GFDIVSS
-257 MITTSVK
+257 MIY
-264 GLLDFSLNNTS
+264 LNLKNEINVTVTKYDDYYGARIS
-275 RPTEVDISSVDEGYE
+275 GIDDNFLRQMTLADIGNAMVIKKLPNAFE
-290 FKNQPLS
+290 
-297 TGGDNPSPTTF
+297 TF
-308 YVLSILKGGNTQVLL
+308 IENLPI
-323 NSLSVDEYSVPAYKK
+323 DMYSVPEYKK
-338 ANILAGSPT
+338 LNIFNGGNVYEYDTRQIVPFGGVS
-347 IELDLRRINQATPI
+347 RIT
-361 YFEQSL
+361 YKQSFV
-367 LPPYVYTVSWVEDA
+367 PPYRTTLYFNEERI
-381 NQYTANNFNQ
+381 QYTPNNFISFNN
-391 GQTDTAF
+391 DTTF
-398 MDYKEQYAEWY
+398 MDFSSAYADWY
-409 RSNYNAQVTGLKVRQ
+409 RQNYNSQIMGLKVKQ
-424 KTEQENL
+424 ETERENL
-431 GIRTV
+431 GVRTAAG
-436 TNLASTILGINA
+436 LANTVVGIGA

-453 QVSALINKNAAA
+453 QISAALNKNAAA

-472 VAKQAGDFV
+472 AAKQATDFA
-481 TDTISNYMTL
+481 TNTISNYLTL

-496 KERKLQELQIQ
+496 KERKLQEFQIQ
-507 DIRNTPDNVSFNSS
+507 DLKNTPSEVSFGSS
-521 LGVYIRTKQYVRL
+521 IVPFIVNKMY
-534 MRYENVFLDQIKAY
+534 MRVVVFKNIFYDEIVKY

-568 LFDYYRAD
+568 IFDYYRAD

>member
-96 MACRM
+96 MVCRM

-126 YNSNKLTAKKRTY
+126 YNSNKLTANGRKY
-139 KEIET
+139 KAIDAGQIYEIE
-144 TELFNTVSENNLLL
+144 EEYNLL
-158 KKYTYALGLVIFSCI
+158 KYFQSSGLPTLAVGFIVFTSTYQRDEGDGFAYIEGN
-173 ADKFKEYWDPQTDVY
+173 T
-188 TEYNGKYPFF
+188 TYPLR
-198 NVALP
+198 NYVLP
-203 FLYDTQT
+203 FIYDPLTGSVREDFKIFAASGDRVLDVFDLGKFLNQT
-210 ESVVSGLR
+210 
-218 FNHGTIPDTDPA
+218 TA
-230 EKAQI
+230 
-235 LSISDFQRFA
+235 
-245 SNLLPGFQIISS
+245 GFDIVSS
-257 MITTSVK
+257 MIY
-264 GLLDFSLNNTS
+264 LNLKNEINVTVTKYNDYYGARIS
-275 RPTEVDISSVDEGYE
+275 GIDDNFLRQMTLADIGNAMVIKKLPDAFE
-290 FKNQPLS
+290 
-297 TGGDNPSPTTF
+297 TF
-308 YVLSILKGGNTQVLL
+308 IENLPI
-323 NSLSVDEYSVPAYKK
+323 DMYSVPEYKK
-338 ANILAGSPT
+338 LNIFNGGNIYEYDTRQIVPFGGVS
-347 IELDLRRINQATPI
+347 RIT
-361 YFEQSL
+361 YKQSFV
-367 LPPYVYTVSWVEDA
+367 PPYRTTLYFNEERI
-381 NQYTANNFNQ
+381 QYTPNNFINFNN
-391 GQTDTAF
+391 DTTF
-398 MDYKEQYAEWY
+398 MDFSSAYADWY
-409 RSNYNAQVTGLKVRQ
+409 RQNYNSQIMGLKVKQ
-424 KTEQENL
+424 ETEQSNL
-431 GIRTV
+431 NIRTMAG
-436 TNLASTILGINA
+436 LAGTGIGIA
-448 TLAGG
+448 TTLAGG
-453 QVSALINKNAAA
+453 QVSALLNKNAAA
-465 PALAGIN
+465 PALSGLKAVN
-472 VAKQAGDFV
+472 QAVDFAAN
-481 TDTISNYMTL
+481 TASNYLTL

-496 KERKLQELQIQ
+496 KERKLQEFQIQ
-507 DIRNTPDNVSFNSS
+507 DLKNTPSEVSFGSS
-521 LGVYIRTKQYVRL
+521 IVPFIVNKMY
-534 MRYENVFLDQIKAY
+534 MRVVVFKNIFYDEIVKY

>member
-96 MACRM
+96 MVCRM

-126 YNSNKLTAKKRTY
+126 YNSNKLTANGRKY
-139 KEIET
+139 KAIDAGQIYEIE
-144 TELFNTVSENNLLL
+144 EEYNLL
-158 KKYTYALGLVIFSCI
+158 KYFQSSGLPTLAVGFIVFTSTYQRDEGDGFAYIEGN
-173 ADKFKEYWDPQTDVY
+173 T
-188 TEYNGKYPFF
+188 TYPLR
-198 NVALP
+198 NYVLP
-203 FLYDTQT
+203 FIYDPLTGSVREDFKIFAASGDRVLDVFDLGKFLNQT
-210 ESVVSGLR
+210 
-218 FNHGTIPDTDPA
+218 TA
-230 EKAQI
+230 
-235 LSISDFQRFA
+235 
-245 SNLLPGFQIISS
+245 GFDIVSS
-257 MITTSVK
+257 MIY
-264 GLLDFSLNNTS
+264 LNLKNEINVTVTKYNDYYGARIS
-275 RPTEVDISSVDEGYE
+275 GIDDNFLRQMTLADIGNAMVIKKLPDAFE
-290 FKNQPLS
+290 
-297 TGGDNPSPTTF
+297 TF
-308 YVLSILKGGNTQVLL
+308 IENLPI
-323 NSLSVDEYSVPAYKK
+323 DMYSVPEYKK
-338 ANILAGSPT
+338 LNIFNGGNVYEYDTRQIVPFGGVS
-347 IELDLRRINQATPI
+347 RIT
-361 YFEQSL
+361 YKQSFV
-367 LPPYVYTVSWVEDA
+367 PPYRTTLYFNEERI
-381 NQYTANNFNQ
+381 QYTPNNFISFNN
-391 GQTDTAF
+391 DTTF
-398 MDYKEQYAEWY
+398 MDFSSAYADWY
-409 RSNYNAQVTGLKVRQ
+409 RQNYNSQIMGLKVKQ
-424 KTEQENL
+424 ETEQSNL
-431 GIRTV
+431 NIRTMAG
-436 TNLASTILGINA
+436 LASTGIGIA
-448 TLAGG
+448 TTLAGG
-453 QVSALINKNAAA
+453 QVSALLNKNAAA
-465 PALAGIN
+465 PALSGLKAVN
-472 VAKQAGDFV
+472 QAVDFAAN
-481 TDTISNYMTL
+481 TASNYLTL

-496 KERKLQELQIQ
+496 KERKLQEFQIQ
-507 DIRNTPDNVSFNSS
+507 DLKNTPSEVSFGSS
-521 LGVYIRTKQYVRL
+521 IVPFIVNKMY
-534 MRYENVFLDQIKAY
+534 MRVVVFKNIFYDEIVKY

>member
-1 MFVDI
+1 MFVDV

-60 QRKYNYARFK
+60 QRKYNYARVK

-96 MACRM
+96 IVCRM

-126 YNSNKLTAKKRTY
+126 YNSNKLTANGRKY
-139 KEIET
+139 KAIDAGQIYEIE
-144 TELFNTVSENNLLL
+144 EEYNLL
-158 KKYTYALGLVIFSCI
+158 KYFQSSGLPTLAVGFIVFTSTYQRDEGDGFAYIEGN
-173 ADKFKEYWDPQTDVY
+173 T
-188 TEYNGKYPFF
+188 TYPLR
-198 NVALP
+198 NYVLP
-203 FLYDTQT
+203 FIYDPLTGSVREDFKIFAASGDRVLDVFDLGKFLNQT
-210 ESVVSGLR
+210 TAGLD
-218 FNHGTIPDTDPA
+218 IV
-230 EKAQI
+230 
-235 LSISDFQRFA
+235 
-245 SNLLPGFQIISS
+245 SS
-257 MITTSVK
+257 MIYLNLKNEINVTVTKYDDYYGARISGIDDNFLRQMTLADIGNAMVIKKLPNAFETFIENLPIDMYSVLEYKKLNIFNGGNVYEYDTRQIVPFGGVSRITYKQSFVPPYRTTLYFNEERIQYTPNNFISFNNDTTFM
-264 GLLDFSLNNTS
+264 DFSS
-275 RPTEVDISSVDEGYE
+275 
-290 FKNQPLS
+290 
-297 TGGDNPSPTTF
+297 
-308 YVLSILKGGNTQVLL
+308 
-323 NSLSVDEYSVPAYKK
+323 AY
-338 ANILAGSPT
+338 A
-347 IELDLRRINQATPI
+347 D
-361 YFEQSL
+361 
-367 LPPYVYTVSWVEDA
+367 
-381 NQYTANNFNQ
+381 
-391 GQTDTAF
+391 
-398 MDYKEQYAEWY
+398 WY
-409 RSNYNAQVTGLKVRQ
+409 RQNYNSQIMGLKVKQ
-424 KTEQENL
+424 ETERENL
-431 GIRTV
+431 GVRTAAG
-436 TNLASTILGINA
+436 LANTVVGIGA

-453 QVSALINKNAAA
+453 QISAALNKNAAA
-465 PALAGIN
+465 PALAGVN
-472 VAKQAGDFV
+472 AAKQATDFA
-481 TDTISNYMTL
+481 TNTISNYLTL

-496 KERKLQELQIQ
+496 KERKLQEFQIQ
-507 DIRNTPDNVSFNSS
+507 DLKNTPSEVSFGSS
-521 LGVYIRTKQYVRL
+521 IVPFIVNKMY
-534 MRYENVFLDQIKAY
+534 MRVVVFKNIFYDEIVKY

>member
-96 MACRM
+96 MVCRM

-126 YNSNKLTAKKRTY
+126 YNSNKLTSNGRKY
-139 KEIET
+139 KAIDAGQIYEIE
-144 TELFNTVSENNLLL
+144 EEYNLL
-158 KKYTYALGLVIFSCI
+158 KYFQSSGLPTLAVGFIIFTATYQRDEGDGFAYIEGN
-173 ADKFKEYWDPQTDVY
+173 T
-188 TEYNGKYPFF
+188 TYPLR
-198 NVALP
+198 NYVLP
-203 FLYDTQT
+203 FIYDPLTGSVREDFKIFAASGDRVLDVFDLGKFLNQT
-210 ESVVSGLR
+210 
-218 FNHGTIPDTDPA
+218 TA
-230 EKAQI
+230 
-235 LSISDFQRFA
+235 
-245 SNLLPGFQIISS
+245 GFDIVSS
-257 MITTSVK
+257 MIY
-264 GLLDFSLNNTS
+264 LNLKNEINVTV
-275 RPTEVDISSVDEGYE
+275 TKYVDYYGARISGID
-290 FKNQPLS
+290 
-297 TGGDNPSPTTF
+297 DNFLRQMTLADIGNAMVIKKLPDAFETF
-308 YVLSILKGGNTQVLL
+308 IENLPI
-323 NSLSVDEYSVPAYKK
+323 DMYSVPEYKK
-338 ANILAGSPT
+338 LNIFNGGNVYEYDTRQIVPFGGVS
-347 IELDLRRINQATPI
+347 RIT
-361 YFEQSL
+361 YKQSFV
-367 LPPYVYTVSWVEDA
+367 PPYRTTLYFNEERI
-381 NQYTANNFNQ
+381 QYTPNNFISFNN
-391 GQTDTAF
+391 DTTF
-398 MDYKEQYAEWY
+398 MDFSSAYADWY
-409 RSNYNAQVTGLKVRQ
+409 RQNYNSQIMGLKVKQ
-424 KTEQENL
+424 ETERENL
-431 GIRTV
+431 GVRTAAG
-436 TNLASTILGINA
+436 LANTVVGIGA

-453 QVSALINKNAAA
+453 QISAALNKNAAA
-465 PALAGIN
+465 PALAG
-472 VAKQAGDFV
+472 VSAAKQATDFA
-481 TDTISNYMTL
+481 TNTISNYLTL

-496 KERKLQELQIQ
+496 KERKLQEFQIQ
-507 DIRNTPDNVSFNSS
+507 DLKNTPSEVSFGSS
-521 LGVYIRTKQYVRL
+521 IVPFIVNKMY
-534 MRYENVFLDQIKAY
+534 MRVVVFKNIFYDEIVKY

>member
-96 MACRM
+96 MVCRM

-126 YNSNKLTAKKRTY
+126 YNSNKLTSKGRKY
-139 KEIET
+139 KAIDAGQIYEIE
-144 TELFNTVSENNLLL
+144 EEYNLL
-158 KKYTYALGLVIFSCI
+158 KYFQSSGLPTLAVGFIIFTATYQRDEGDGFAYIEGN
-173 ADKFKEYWDPQTDVY
+173 T
-188 TEYNGKYPFF
+188 TYPLR
-198 NVALP
+198 NYVLP
-203 FLYDTQT
+203 FIYDPLTGSVRKDFKIFTASGDRVLDVFDLGKFLNQT
-210 ESVVSGLR
+210 
-218 FNHGTIPDTDPA
+218 TA
-230 EKAQI
+230 
-235 LSISDFQRFA
+235 
-245 SNLLPGFQIISS
+245 GFDIVSS
-257 MITTSVK
+257 MIYMNLKNEINITVTKYEDYYGVK
-264 GLLDFSLNNTS
+264 ISGIDDNFLRQMTLGDLGNAMVIKKLPDAFETFIENL
-275 RPTEVDISSVDEGYE
+275 PVDM
-290 FKNQPLS
+290 
-297 TGGDNPSPTTF
+297 
-308 YVLSILKGGNTQVLL
+308 
-323 NSLSVDEYSVPAYKK
+323 YSVPEYRKLNIFNGGNVYEYDTRQIVPFGGVSRITYK
-338 ANILAGSPT
+338 
-347 IELDLRRINQATPI
+347 
-361 YFEQSL
+361 QSFI
-367 LPPYVYTVSWVEDA
+367 PPYRTTLYFNEERI
-381 NQYTANNFNQ
+381 QYTPNNFISFNN
-391 GQTDTAF
+391 DTTF
-398 MDYKEQYAEWY
+398 MDFSSAYADWY
-409 RSNYNAQVTGLKVRQ
+409 RQNYNSQIMGLKVKQ
-424 KTEQENL
+424 ETEQSNL
-431 GIRTV
+431 NIRTMAG
-436 TNLASTILGINA
+436 LAGTGIGIA
-448 TLAGG
+448 TTLAGG
-453 QVSALINKNAAA
+453 QVSALLNKNAAA
-465 PALAGIN
+465 PALSGLKAVN
-472 VAKQAGDFV
+472 QAVDFAAN
-481 TDTISNYMTL
+481 TASNYLTL

-496 KERKLQELQIQ
+496 KERKLQEFQIQ
-507 DIRNTPDNVSFNSS
+507 DLKNTPSEVSFGSS
-521 LGVYIRTKQYVRL
+521 IVPFIVNKMY
-534 MRYENVFLDQIKAY
+534 MRVVVFKNIFYDEIVKY

>member
-96 MACRM
+96 MVCRM

-126 YNSNKLTAKKRTY
+126 YNSNKLTSNGRKY
-139 KEIET
+139 KAIDAGQIYEIE
-144 TELFNTVSENNLLL
+144 EEYNLL
-158 KKYTYALGLVIFSCI
+158 KYFQSSGLPTLAVGFIVFTSTYQRDEGDGFAYIEGN
-173 ADKFKEYWDPQTDVY
+173 T
-188 TEYNGKYPFF
+188 TYPLR
-198 NVALP
+198 NYVLP
-203 FLYDTQT
+203 FIYDPLTGSVREDFKIFAASGDRVLDVFDLGKFLNQT
-210 ESVVSGLR
+210 TAG
-218 FNHGTIPDTDPA
+218 FNIV
-230 EKAQI
+230 
-235 LSISDFQRFA
+235 
-245 SNLLPGFQIISS
+245 SS
-257 MITTSVK
+257 MIY
-264 GLLDFSLNNTS
+264 LSLKNEINVTVTKYNDYYGARIS
-275 RPTEVDISSVDEGYE
+275 GIDDNFLRQMTLADIGNAMVIKKLPDAFE
-290 FKNQPLS
+290 
-297 TGGDNPSPTTF
+297 TF
-308 YVLSILKGGNTQVLL
+308 IENLPI
-323 NSLSVDEYSVPAYKK
+323 DMYSVPEYKK
-338 ANILAGSPT
+338 LNIFNGGNIYEYDTRQIVPFGGVS
-347 IELDLRRINQATPI
+347 RIT
-361 YFEQSL
+361 YKQSFV
-367 LPPYVYTVSWVEDA
+367 PPYRTTLYFNEERI
-381 NQYTANNFNQ
+381 QYTPNNFISFNN
-391 GQTDTAF
+391 DTTF
-398 MDYKEQYAEWY
+398 MDFSSAYADWY
-409 RSNYNAQVTGLKVRQ
+409 RQNYNSQIMGLKVKQ
-424 KTEQENL
+424 ETERENL
-431 GIRTV
+431 GVRTA
-436 TNLASTILGINA
+436 TGLANTVVGIGA
-448 TLAGG
+448 TLVGG
-453 QVSALINKNAAA
+453 QISAALNKNAAA

-472 VAKQAGDFV
+472 AAKQATDFA
-481 TDTISNYMTL
+481 TNTISNYLTL

-496 KERKLQELQIQ
+496 KERKLQEFQIQ
-507 DIRNTPDNVSFNSS
+507 DLKNTPSEVSFGSS
-521 LGVYIRTKQYVRL
+521 IVPFIVNKMY
-534 MRYENVFLDQIKAY
+534 MRVVVFKNIFYDEIVKY

>member
-96 MACRM
+96 MVCRM

-126 YNSNKLTAKKRTY
+126 YNSNKLTSNGRKY
-139 KEIET
+139 KAIDAGQIYEIE
-144 TELFNTVSENNLLL
+144 EEYNLL
-158 KKYTYALGLVIFSCI
+158 KYFQSSGLPTLAVGFIVFTSTYQRDEGDGFAYIEGN
-173 ADKFKEYWDPQTDVY
+173 T
-188 TEYNGKYPFF
+188 TYPLR
-198 NVALP
+198 NYVLP
-203 FLYDTQT
+203 FIYDPLTGSVREDFKIFAASGDRVLDVFDLGKFLNQT
-210 ESVVSGLR
+210 TAG
-218 FNHGTIPDTDPA
+218 FNIV
-230 EKAQI
+230 
-235 LSISDFQRFA
+235 
-245 SNLLPGFQIISS
+245 SS
-257 MITTSVK
+257 MIY
-264 GLLDFSLNNTS
+264 LNLKNEINVTVTKYNDYYGA
-275 RPTEVDISSVDEGYE
+275 RISGIDDNFLRQMTLGDLGKAMVIKKLPDA
-290 FKNQPLS
+290 FK
-297 TGGDNPSPTTF
+297 TF
-308 YVLSILKGGNTQVLL
+308 IENLPI
-323 NSLSVDEYSVPAYKK
+323 DMYSVPEYKK
-338 ANILAGSPT
+338 LNIFNGGNVYEYDTRQIVPFGGVS
-347 IELDLRRINQATPI
+347 RIT
-361 YFEQSL
+361 YKQSFV
-367 LPPYVYTVSWVEDA
+367 PPYRTTLYFNEERI
-381 NQYTANNFNQ
+381 QYTPNNFISFNN
-391 GQTDTAF
+391 DTTF
-398 MDYKEQYAEWY
+398 MDFSSAYADWY
-409 RSNYNAQVTGLKVRQ
+409 RQNYNSQIMGLKVKQ
-424 KTEQENL
+424 ETERENL
-431 GIRTV
+431 GVRTAAG
-436 TNLASTILGINA
+436 LANTVVGIGA

-453 QVSALINKNAAA
+453 QISAALNKNAAA
-465 PALAGIN
+465 PALAG
-472 VAKQAGDFV
+472 VSAAKQATDFA
-481 TDTISNYMTL
+481 TNTISNYLTL

-496 KERKLQELQIQ
+496 KERKLQEFQIQ
-507 DIRNTPDNVSFNSS
+507 DLKNTPSEVSFGSS
-521 LGVYIRTKQYVRL
+521 IVPFIVNKMY
-534 MRYENVFLDQIKAY
+534 MRVVVFKNIFYDEIVKY

-576 DTVLNTDEVFLDEME
+576 DTVLNTNEVFLDEME

>member
-96 MACRM
+96 MVCRM

-126 YNSNKLTAKKRTY
+126 YNSNKLTANGRKY
-139 KEIET
+139 KAIDAGQIYEIE
-144 TELFNTVSENNLLL
+144 EEYNLL
-158 KKYTYALGLVIFSCI
+158 KYFQSSGLPTLAVGFIVFTSTYQRDEGDGFAYIEGN
-173 ADKFKEYWDPQTDVY
+173 T
-188 TEYNGKYPFF
+188 TYPLR
-198 NVALP
+198 NYVLP
-203 FLYDTQT
+203 FIYDPLTGSVREDFKIFAASGDRVLDVFDLGKFLNQT
-210 ESVVSGLR
+210 
-218 FNHGTIPDTDPA
+218 TA
-230 EKAQI
+230 
-235 LSISDFQRFA
+235 
-245 SNLLPGFQIISS
+245 GFDIVSS
-257 MITTSVK
+257 MIY
-264 GLLDFSLNNTS
+264 LNLKNEINVTVTKYNDYYGA
-275 RPTEVDISSVDEGYE
+275 RISGID
-290 FKNQPLS
+290 
-297 TGGDNPSPTTF
+297 DNF
-308 YVLSILKGGNTQVLL
+308 LRQMILKDIGNAMVIKKLPDAFETFIENLPI
-323 NSLSVDEYSVPAYKK
+323 DMYSVPEYKK
-338 ANILAGSPT
+338 LNIFNGGNVYEYDTRQIVPFGGVS
-347 IELDLRRINQATPI
+347 RIT
-361 YFEQSL
+361 YKQSFV
-367 LPPYVYTVSWVEDA
+367 PPYRTTLYFNEERI
-381 NQYTANNFNQ
+381 QYTPNNFISFNN
-391 GQTDTAF
+391 DTTF
-398 MDYKEQYAEWY
+398 MDFSSAYADWY
-409 RSNYNAQVTGLKVRQ
+409 RQNYNSQIMGLKVKQ
-424 KTEQENL
+424 ETERENL
-431 GIRTV
+431 GVRTAAG
-436 TNLASTILGINA
+436 LANTVVGIGA

-453 QVSALINKNAAA
+453 QISAALNKNAAA
-465 PALAGIN
+465 PALAGVN
-472 VAKQAGDFV
+472 AAKQATDFA
-481 TDTISNYMTL
+481 TNTISNYLTL

-496 KERKLQELQIQ
+496 KERKLQEFQIQ
-507 DIRNTPDNVSFNSS
+507 DLKNTPSEVSFGSS
-521 LGVYIRTKQYVRL
+521 IVPFIVNKMY
-534 MRYENVFLDQIKAY
+534 MRVVVFKNIFYDEIVKY

>member
-96 MACRM
+96 IVCRM

-126 YNSNKLTAKKRTY
+126 YNSNKLTSNGRKY
-139 KEIET
+139 KAIDAGQIYEIE
-144 TELFNTVSENNLLL
+144 EEYNLL
-158 KKYTYALGLVIFSCI
+158 KYFQSSGLPTLAVGFIVFTSTYQLDEGDGFAYIEGN
-173 ADKFKEYWDPQTDVY
+173 T
-188 TEYNGKYPFF
+188 TYPLR
-198 NVALP
+198 NYVLP
-203 FLYDTQT
+203 FIYDPLTGSVREDFKIFAASGDRVLDVFDLGKFLNQT
-210 ESVVSGLR
+210 
-218 FNHGTIPDTDPA
+218 TA
-230 EKAQI
+230 
-235 LSISDFQRFA
+235 
-245 SNLLPGFQIISS
+245 GFDIVSS
-257 MITTSVK
+257 MIYLNLKNEINVTVTKYDDYYGARISVIDDNFLRQMTLADIGNAMVIKKLPDAFETFIENLPIDMYSIPKYRKLNIFNGGNVYEYDMRQIIPYAGTTRITYKQSFVPPYRTT
-264 GLLDFSLNNTS
+264 LYFNEERIQYTPNNFISFNNDTTFMDFSS
-275 RPTEVDISSVDEGYE
+275 
-290 FKNQPLS
+290 
-297 TGGDNPSPTTF
+297 
-308 YVLSILKGGNTQVLL
+308 
-323 NSLSVDEYSVPAYKK
+323 AY
-338 ANILAGSPT
+338 A
-347 IELDLRRINQATPI
+347 D
-361 YFEQSL
+361 
-367 LPPYVYTVSWVEDA
+367 
-381 NQYTANNFNQ
+381 
-391 GQTDTAF
+391 
-398 MDYKEQYAEWY
+398 WY
-409 RSNYNAQVTGLKVRQ
+409 RQNYNSQIMGLKVKQ
-424 KTEQENL
+424 ETERENL
-431 GIRTV
+431 GVRTAAG
-436 TNLASTILGINA
+436 LANTVVGIGA

-453 QVSALINKNAAA
+453 QISAALNKNAAA

-472 VAKQAGDFV
+472 AAKQATDFA
-481 TDTISNYMTL
+481 TNTISNYLTL

-496 KERKLQELQIQ
+496 KERKLQEFQIQ
-507 DIRNTPDNVSFNSS
+507 DLKNTPSEVSFGSS
-521 LGVYIRTKQYVRL
+521 IVPFIVNKMY
-534 MRYENVFLDQIKAY
+534 MRVVVFKNIFYDEIVKY

-568 LFDYYRAD
+568 IFDYYRAD

>member
-96 MACRM
+96 MVCRM

-126 YNSNKLTAKKRTY
+126 YNSNKLTSNGRKY
-139 KEIET
+139 KAIDAGQIYEIE
-144 TELFNTVSENNLLL
+144 EEYNLL
-158 KKYTYALGLVIFSCI
+158 KYFQSSGLPTLAVGFIVFTSTYQRDEGDGFAYIEGN
-173 ADKFKEYWDPQTDVY
+173 T
-188 TEYNGKYPFF
+188 TYPLR
-198 NVALP
+198 NYVLP
-203 FLYDTQT
+203 FIYDPLTGRVREDFKIFAASGDRVLDVFDLGKFLNQT
-210 ESVVSGLR
+210 
-218 FNHGTIPDTDPA
+218 TA
-230 EKAQI
+230 
-235 LSISDFQRFA
+235 
-245 SNLLPGFQIISS
+245 GFDIVSS
-257 MITTSVK
+257 MIY
-264 GLLDFSLNNTS
+264 LNLKNEINVTVTKYNDYYGARIS
-275 RPTEVDISSVDEGYE
+275 GIDDNFLRQMTLADIGNAMVIKKLPDAFE
-290 FKNQPLS
+290 
-297 TGGDNPSPTTF
+297 TF
-308 YVLSILKGGNTQVLL
+308 IENLPI
-323 NSLSVDEYSVPAYKK
+323 DMYSVPEYKK
-338 ANILAGSPT
+338 LNIFNGGNVYEYDTRQIVPFGGVS
-347 IELDLRRINQATPI
+347 RIT
-361 YFEQSL
+361 YKQSFI
-367 LPPYVYTVSWVEDA
+367 PPYRTTLYFNEERI
-381 NQYTANNFNQ
+381 QYTPNNFISFNN
-391 GQTDTAF
+391 DTTF
-398 MDYKEQYAEWY
+398 MDFSSAYADWY
-409 RSNYNAQVTGLKVRQ
+409 RQNYNSQIMGLKVKQ
-424 KTEQENL
+424 ETEQSNL
-431 GIRTV
+431 NIRTMAG
-436 TNLASTILGINA
+436 LAGTGIGIA
-448 TLAGG
+448 TTLAGG
-453 QVSALINKNAAA
+453 QVSALLNKNAAA
-465 PALAGIN
+465 PALSGLKAVN
-472 VAKQAGDFV
+472 QAVDFAAN
-481 TDTISNYMTL
+481 TASNYLTL

-496 KERKLQELQIQ
+496 KERKLQEFQIQ
-507 DIRNTPDNVSFNSS
+507 DLKNTPSEVSFGSS
-521 LGVYIRTKQYVRL
+521 IVPFIVNKMY
-534 MRYENVFLDQIKAY
+534 MRVVVFKNIFYDEIVKY

-568 LFDYYRAD
+568 IFDYYRAD
-576 DTVLNTDEVFLDEME
+576 DTVLNTDEVFLDETE

>member
-96 MACRM
+96 MVCRM

-126 YNSNKLTAKKRTY
+126 YNSNKLTSNGRKY
-139 KEIET
+139 KAIDAGQIYEIE
-144 TELFNTVSENNLLL
+144 EEYNLL
-158 KKYTYALGLVIFSCI
+158 KYFQSSGLPTLAVGFIVFTSTYQRDEGDGFAYIEGN
-173 ADKFKEYWDPQTDVY
+173 T
-188 TEYNGKYPFF
+188 TYPLR
-198 NVALP
+198 NYVLP
-203 FLYDTQT
+203 FIYDPLTGSVRKDFKIFAASGDRVLDVFDLGKFLNQT
-210 ESVVSGLR
+210 
-218 FNHGTIPDTDPA
+218 TA
-230 EKAQI
+230 
-235 LSISDFQRFA
+235 
-245 SNLLPGFQIISS
+245 GFDIVSS
-257 MITTSVK
+257 MIYLNLKNEINVIITKYDDYYGARISGIDDNFLRQMTLADIGNAMVIKKLPDAFETFIENLPIDMYSIPEYRKLNIFNGGNVYEYDMRQIIPYAGTTRITYKQSFVPPYRTT
-264 GLLDFSLNNTS
+264 LYFNEERIQYTPNNFISFNNDTTFMDFSS
-275 RPTEVDISSVDEGYE
+275 
-290 FKNQPLS
+290 
-297 TGGDNPSPTTF
+297 
-308 YVLSILKGGNTQVLL
+308 
-323 NSLSVDEYSVPAYKK
+323 AY
-338 ANILAGSPT
+338 A
-347 IELDLRRINQATPI
+347 D
-361 YFEQSL
+361 
-367 LPPYVYTVSWVEDA
+367 
-381 NQYTANNFNQ
+381 
-391 GQTDTAF
+391 
-398 MDYKEQYAEWY
+398 WY
-409 RSNYNAQVTGLKVRQ
+409 RQNYNSQIMGLKVKQ
-424 KTEQENL
+424 ETERENL
-431 GIRTV
+431 GVRTAAG
-436 TNLASTILGINA
+436 LANTVVGIGA

-453 QVSALINKNAAA
+453 QISAALNKNAAA
-465 PALAGIN
+465 PALAGVN
-472 VAKQAGDFV
+472 AAKQATDFA
-481 TDTISNYMTL
+481 TNTISNYLTL

-496 KERKLQELQIQ
+496 KERKLQEFQIQ
-507 DIRNTPDNVSFNSS
+507 DLKNTPSEVSFGSS
-521 LGVYIRTKQYVRL
+521 IVPFIVNKMY
-534 MRYENVFLDQIKAY
+534 MRVVVFKNIFYDEIVKY

>member
-96 MACRM
+96 MVCRM

-126 YNSNKLTAKKRTY
+126 YNSNKLTANGRKY
-139 KEIET
+139 KAIDAGQIYEIE
-144 TELFNTVSENNLLL
+144 EEYNLL
-158 KKYTYALGLVIFSCI
+158 KYFQSSGLPTLAVGFIVFTSTYQRDEGDGFAYIEGN
-173 ADKFKEYWDPQTDVY
+173 T
-188 TEYNGKYPFF
+188 TYPLR
-198 NVALP
+198 NYVLP
-203 FLYDTQT
+203 FIYDPLTG
-210 ESVVSGLR
+210 SVREDFKIFAASGDRVLDV
-218 FNHGTIPDTDPA
+218 FDLGKFLNQNTA
-230 EKAQI
+230 
-235 LSISDFQRFA
+235 
-245 SNLLPGFQIISS
+245 GFDIVSS
-257 MITTSVK
+257 MIY
-264 GLLDFSLNNTS
+264 LNLKNEINVTVTKYDDYYGARIS
-275 RPTEVDISSVDEGYE
+275 GIDDNFLRQMTLADIGNAMVIKKLPDAFE
-290 FKNQPLS
+290 
-297 TGGDNPSPTTF
+297 TF
-308 YVLSILKGGNTQVLL
+308 IENLPI
-323 NSLSVDEYSVPAYKK
+323 DMYSVPEYKK
-338 ANILAGSPT
+338 LNIFNGGNVYEYDTRQIVPFGGVS
-347 IELDLRRINQATPI
+347 RIT
-361 YFEQSL
+361 YKQSFV
-367 LPPYVYTVSWVEDA
+367 PPYRTTLYFNEERI
-381 NQYTANNFNQ
+381 QYTPNNFISFNN
-391 GQTDTAF
+391 DTTF
-398 MDYKEQYAEWY
+398 MDFSSAYADWY
-409 RSNYNAQVTGLKVRQ
+409 RQNYNSQIMGLKVKQ
-424 KTEQENL
+424 ETERENL
-431 GIRTV
+431 GVRTAAG
-436 TNLASTILGINA
+436 LANTVVGIGA

-453 QVSALINKNAAA
+453 QISAALNKNAAA
-465 PALAGIN
+465 PALAG
-472 VAKQAGDFV
+472 VSAAKQATDFA
-481 TDTISNYMTL
+481 TNTISNYLTL

-496 KERKLQELQIQ
+496 KERKLQEFQIQ
-507 DIRNTPDNVSFNSS
+507 DLKNTPSEVSFGSS
-521 LGVYIRTKQYVRL
+521 IVPFIVNKMY
-534 MRYENVFLDQIKAY
+534 MRVVVFKNIFYDEIVKY

>member
-96 MACRM
+96 MVCRM

-126 YNSNKLTAKKRTY
+126 YNSNKLTANGRKY
-139 KEIET
+139 KAIDAGQIYEIE
-144 TELFNTVSENNLLL
+144 EEYNLL
-158 KKYTYALGLVIFSCI
+158 KYFQSSGLPTLAVGFIVFTSTYQRDEGDGFAYIEGN
-173 ADKFKEYWDPQTDVY
+173 T
-188 TEYNGKYPFF
+188 TYPLR
-198 NVALP
+198 NYVLP
-203 FLYDTQT
+203 FIYDPLTGSVREDFKIFAASGDRVLDVFDLGKFLNQT
-210 ESVVSGLR
+210 TAG
-218 FNHGTIPDTDPA
+218 FNIV
-230 EKAQI
+230 
-235 LSISDFQRFA
+235 
-245 SNLLPGFQIISS
+245 SS
-257 MITTSVK
+257 MIY
-264 GLLDFSLNNTS
+264 LNLKNEINVTVTKYNDYYGARIS
-275 RPTEVDISSVDEGYE
+275 GIDDNFLRQMTLADIGNAMVIKKLPDAFE
-290 FKNQPLS
+290 
-297 TGGDNPSPTTF
+297 TF
-308 YVLSILKGGNTQVLL
+308 IENLPI
-323 NSLSVDEYSVPAYKK
+323 DMYSVPEYKK
-338 ANILAGSPT
+338 LNIFNGGNVYKYDTRQIVPFGGVS
-347 IELDLRRINQATPI
+347 RIT
-361 YFEQSL
+361 YKQSFV
-367 LPPYVYTVSWVEDA
+367 PPYRTTLYFNEERI
-381 NQYTANNFNQ
+381 QYTPNNFISFNN
-391 GQTDTAF
+391 DTTF
-398 MDYKEQYAEWY
+398 MDFSSAYADWY
-409 RSNYNAQVTGLKVRQ
+409 RQNYNSQIMGLKVKQ
-424 KTEQENL
+424 ETERENL
-431 GIRTV
+431 GVRTAAG
-436 TNLASTILGINA
+436 LANTVVGIGA

-453 QVSALINKNAAA
+453 QISAALNKNAAA
-465 PALAGIN
+465 PALAE
-472 VAKQAGDFV
+472 VSAAKQATDFA
-481 TDTISNYMTL
+481 TNTISNYLTL

-496 KERKLQELQIQ
+496 KERKLQEFQIQ
-507 DIRNTPDNVSFNSS
+507 DLKNTPSEVSFGSS
-521 LGVYIRTKQYVRL
+521 IVPFIVNKMY
-534 MRYENVFLDQIKAY
+534 MRVVVFKNIFYDEIVKY

>member
-96 MACRM
+96 MVCRM

-126 YNSNKLTAKKRTY
+126 YNSNKLTSNGRKY
-139 KEIET
+139 KAIDAGQIYEIKE
-144 TELFNTVSENNLLL
+144 EYNLL
-158 KKYTYALGLVIFSCI
+158 KYFQSFGLPTLAVGFIVFTSTYQRDEGDGFAYIEGN
-173 ADKFKEYWDPQTDVY
+173 T
-188 TEYNGKYPFF
+188 TYPLR
-198 NVALP
+198 NYVLP
-203 FLYDTQT
+203 FIYDPLTGSVREDFKIFAASEDRVLDVFDLGKFLNQT
-210 ESVVSGLR
+210 
-218 FNHGTIPDTDPA
+218 TA
-230 EKAQI
+230 
-235 LSISDFQRFA
+235 
-245 SNLLPGFQIISS
+245 GFDIVSS
-257 MITTSVK
+257 MIYLSLKNEINVTVTKDDNYYGAIISGIDDNFLRQMTLADIGNAMVIKKLPNAFETFIENLPIDMYSIPEYRKLNIFNGGNVYEYDMRQIIPYAGTTRITYKQSFIPPYRTT
-264 GLLDFSLNNTS
+264 LYFNEDWIQYTPNNFISFNNDTTFMDFSS
-275 RPTEVDISSVDEGYE
+275 
-290 FKNQPLS
+290 
-297 TGGDNPSPTTF
+297 
-308 YVLSILKGGNTQVLL
+308 
-323 NSLSVDEYSVPAYKK
+323 AY
-338 ANILAGSPT
+338 A
-347 IELDLRRINQATPI
+347 D
-361 YFEQSL
+361 
-367 LPPYVYTVSWVEDA
+367 
-381 NQYTANNFNQ
+381 
-391 GQTDTAF
+391 
-398 MDYKEQYAEWY
+398 WY
-409 RSNYNAQVTGLKVRQ
+409 RQNYNSQIMGLKVKQ
-424 KTEQENL
+424 ETERENL
-431 GIRTV
+431 GVRTAAG
-436 TNLASTILGINA
+436 LANTVVGIGA
-448 TLAGG
+448 TLVGG
-453 QVSALINKNAAA
+453 QISAALNKNAAA

-472 VAKQAGDFV
+472 AAKQATDFA
-481 TDTISNYMTL
+481 TNTISNYLTL

-496 KERKLQELQIQ
+496 KERKLQEFQIQ
-507 DIRNTPDNVSFNSS
+507 DLKNTPSEVSFGSS
-521 LGVYIRTKQYVRL
+521 IVPFIVNKMY
-534 MRYENVFLDQIKAY
+534 MRVVVFKNIFYDEIVKY

>member
-96 MACRM
+96 MVCRM

-126 YNSNKLTAKKRTY
+126 YNSNKLTANGRKY
-139 KEIET
+139 KAIDAGQIYEIE
-144 TELFNTVSENNLLL
+144 EEYNLL
-158 KKYTYALGLVIFSCI
+158 KYFQSSGLPTLAVGFIIFTATYQRDEGDGFAYIEGN
-173 ADKFKEYWDPQTDVY
+173 T
-188 TEYNGKYPFF
+188 TYPLR
-198 NVALP
+198 NYVLP
-203 FLYDTQT
+203 FIYDPLTG
-210 ESVVSGLR
+210 SVREDFKIFAVSGDRVLDV
-218 FNHGTIPDTDPA
+218 FDLGKFLNQATA
-230 EKAQI
+230 
-235 LSISDFQRFA
+235 
-245 SNLLPGFQIISS
+245 GFDIVSS
-257 MITTSVK
+257 MIYMNLKNEINITVTKYEDYYGAKISGIDDNFLRQMTLGDLGNAMVIK
-264 GLLDFSLNNTS
+264 KLPDAFETFIENL
-275 RPTEVDISSVDEGYE
+275 PVDM
-290 FKNQPLS
+290 
-297 TGGDNPSPTTF
+297 
-308 YVLSILKGGNTQVLL
+308 
-323 NSLSVDEYSVPAYKK
+323 YSVPEYRKLNIFNGGNVYEYDTRQIVPFGGVSRITYK
-338 ANILAGSPT
+338 
-347 IELDLRRINQATPI
+347 
-361 YFEQSL
+361 QSFI
-367 LPPYVYTVSWVEDA
+367 PPYRTTLYFNEERI
-381 NQYTANNFNQ
+381 QYTPNNFISFNN
-391 GQTDTAF
+391 DTTF
-398 MDYKEQYAEWY
+398 MDFSSAYADWY
-409 RSNYNAQVTGLKVRQ
+409 RQNYNSQIMGLKVKQ
-424 KTEQENL
+424 ETERENL
-431 GIRTV
+431 GVRTAAG
-436 TNLASTILGINA
+436 LANTVVGIGA

-453 QVSALINKNAAA
+453 QISAALNKNAAA
-465 PALAGIN
+465 PALAGVN
-472 VAKQAGDFV
+472 AAKQATDFA
-481 TDTISNYMTL
+481 TNTISNYLTL
-491 NNNQA
+491 NNNQS
-496 KERKLQELQIQ
+496 KERKLQEFQIQ
-507 DIRNTPDNVSFNSS
+507 DLKNTPSEVSFGSS
-521 LGVYIRTKQYVRL
+521 IVPFIVNKMY
-534 MRYENVFLDQIKAY
+534 MRVVVFKNIFYDEIVKY

-568 LFDYYRAD
+568 IFDYYRAD

>member
-96 MACRM
+96 MVCRM

-126 YNSNKLTAKKRTY
+126 YNSNKLTANGRKY
-139 KEIET
+139 KAIDAGQIYEIE
-144 TELFNTVSENNLLL
+144 EEYNLL
-158 KKYTYALGLVIFSCI
+158 KYFQSSGLPTLAVGFIIFTATYQRDEGDGFAYIEGN
-173 ADKFKEYWDPQTDVY
+173 T
-188 TEYNGKYPFF
+188 TYPLR
-198 NVALP
+198 NYVLP
-203 FLYDTQT
+203 FIYDPLTGSVREDFKIFAASGDRVLDVFDLGKFLNQT
-210 ESVVSGLR
+210 
-218 FNHGTIPDTDPA
+218 TA
-230 EKAQI
+230 
-235 LSISDFQRFA
+235 
-245 SNLLPGFQIISS
+245 GFDIVSS
-257 MITTSVK
+257 MIYLNLKNEINVTVTKYNDYYGARISGIDDNFLRQMTLADIGNAMVIKKLPDAFETFIENLPIDMYSIPEYRKLNIFNGGNVYEYDMRQIIPYAGTTRITYKQSFVPPYRTT
-264 GLLDFSLNNTS
+264 LYFNEERIQYTPNNFISFNNDATFMDFSS
-275 RPTEVDISSVDEGYE
+275 
-290 FKNQPLS
+290 
-297 TGGDNPSPTTF
+297 
-308 YVLSILKGGNTQVLL
+308 
-323 NSLSVDEYSVPAYKK
+323 AY
-338 ANILAGSPT
+338 A
-347 IELDLRRINQATPI
+347 D
-361 YFEQSL
+361 
-367 LPPYVYTVSWVEDA
+367 
-381 NQYTANNFNQ
+381 
-391 GQTDTAF
+391 
-398 MDYKEQYAEWY
+398 WY
-409 RSNYNAQVTGLKVRQ
+409 RQNYNSQIMGLKVKQ
-424 KTEQENL
+424 ETERENL
-431 GIRTV
+431 GVRTAV
-436 TNLASTILGINA
+436 GLANTVVGIGA

-453 QVSALINKNAAA
+453 QISAALNKNAAA
-465 PALAGIN
+465 PALAGVN
-472 VAKQAGDFV
+472 AAKQATDFA
-481 TDTISNYMTL
+481 TNTISNYLTL

-496 KERKLQELQIQ
+496 KERKLQEFQIQ
-507 DIRNTPDNVSFNSS
+507 DLKNTPSEVSFGSS
-521 LGVYIRTKQYVRL
+521 IVPFIVNKMY
-534 MRYENVFLDQIKAY
+534 MRVVVFKNIFYDEIVKY

>member
-96 MACRM
+96 MVCRM

-126 YNSNKLTAKKRTY
+126 YNSNKLTSNGRKY
-139 KEIET
+139 KAIDAGQIYEIE
-144 TELFNTVSENNLLL
+144 EEYNLL
-158 KKYTYALGLVIFSCI
+158 KYFQSSRLPTLAVGFIIFTATYQRDEGDGFAYIEGN
-173 ADKFKEYWDPQTDVY
+173 T
-188 TEYNGKYPFF
+188 TYPLR
-198 NVALP
+198 NYVLP
-203 FLYDTQT
+203 FIYDPLTGSVREDFKIFAASGDRVLDVFDLGKFLNQT
-210 ESVVSGLR
+210 
-218 FNHGTIPDTDPA
+218 TA
-230 EKAQI
+230 
-235 LSISDFQRFA
+235 
-245 SNLLPGFQIISS
+245 GFDIVSS
-257 MITTSVK
+257 MIY
-264 GLLDFSLNNTS
+264 LNLKNEINVTVTKYDDYYGARIS
-275 RPTEVDISSVDEGYE
+275 GIDDNFLRQMTLADIGNAMVIKKLPDAFE
-290 FKNQPLS
+290 
-297 TGGDNPSPTTF
+297 TF
-308 YVLSILKGGNTQVLL
+308 IENLPI
-323 NSLSVDEYSVPAYKK
+323 DMYSVPEYKK
-338 ANILAGSPT
+338 LNIFNGGNVYEYDTRQIVPFGGVS
-347 IELDLRRINQATPI
+347 RIT
-361 YFEQSL
+361 YKQSFV
-367 LPPYVYTVSWVEDA
+367 PPYRTTLYFNEERI
-381 NQYTANNFNQ
+381 QYTPNNFISFNN
-391 GQTDTAF
+391 DTTF
-398 MDYKEQYAEWY
+398 MDFSSAYADWY
-409 RSNYNAQVTGLKVRQ
+409 RQNYNSQIMGLKVKQ
-424 KTEQENL
+424 ETERENL
-431 GIRTV
+431 GVRTAAG
-436 TNLASTILGINA
+436 LANTVVGIGA

-453 QVSALINKNAAA
+453 QISAALNKNAAA
-465 PALAGIN
+465 PALAG
-472 VAKQAGDFV
+472 VSAAKQATDFA
-481 TDTISNYMTL
+481 TNTISNYLTL

-496 KERKLQELQIQ
+496 KERKLQEFQIQ
-507 DIRNTPDNVSFNSS
+507 DLKNTPSEVSFGSS
-521 LGVYIRTKQYVRL
+521 IVPFIVNKMY
-534 MRYENVFLDQIKAY
+534 MRVVVFKNIFYDEIVKY

-576 DTVLNTDEVFLDEME
+576 DTVLNTNEVFLDEME

>member
-96 MACRM
+96 MVCRM

-126 YNSNKLTAKKRTY
+126 YNSNKLTSNGRKY
-139 KEIET
+139 KAIDAGQIYEIE
-144 TELFNTVSENNLLL
+144 EEYNLL
-158 KKYTYALGLVIFSCI
+158 KYFQSSGLPTLAVGFIIFTATYQRDEGDGFAYIEGN
-173 ADKFKEYWDPQTDVY
+173 T
-188 TEYNGKYPFF
+188 TYPLR
-198 NVALP
+198 NYVLP
-203 FLYDTQT
+203 FIYDPLTGSVREDFKIFAASGDRVLDVFDLGKFLNQT
-210 ESVVSGLR
+210 
-218 FNHGTIPDTDPA
+218 TA
-230 EKAQI
+230 
-235 LSISDFQRFA
+235 
-245 SNLLPGFQIISS
+245 GFDIVSS
-257 MITTSVK
+257 MIY
-264 GLLDFSLNNTS
+264 LNLKNEINVTVTKYDDYYGARIS
-275 RPTEVDISSVDEGYE
+275 GIDDNFLRQMTLADIGNAMVIKKLPDAFE
-290 FKNQPLS
+290 
-297 TGGDNPSPTTF
+297 TF
-308 YVLSILKGGNTQVLL
+308 IENLPI
-323 NSLSVDEYSVPAYKK
+323 DMYSVPEYKK
-338 ANILAGSPT
+338 LNIFNGGNVYEYDTRQIVPFGGVS
-347 IELDLRRINQATPI
+347 RIT
-361 YFEQSL
+361 YKQSFV
-367 LPPYVYTVSWVEDA
+367 PPYRTTLYFNEERI
-381 NQYTANNFNQ
+381 QYTPNNFISFNN
-391 GQTDTAF
+391 DTTF
-398 MDYKEQYAEWY
+398 MDFSSAYADWY
-409 RSNYNAQVTGLKVRQ
+409 RQNYNSQIMGLKVKQ
-424 KTEQENL
+424 ETERENIGVRTAAGL
-431 GIRTV
+431 ANTVVGI
-436 TNLASTILGINA
+436 GA

-453 QVSALINKNAAA
+453 QISAALNKNAAA
-465 PALAGIN
+465 PALAG
-472 VAKQAGDFV
+472 VSAAKQATDFA
-481 TDTISNYMTL
+481 TNTISNYLTL

-496 KERKLQELQIQ
+496 KERKLQEFQIQ
-507 DIRNTPDNVSFNSS
+507 DLKNTPSEVSFGSS
-521 LGVYIRTKQYVRL
+521 IVPFIVNKMY
-534 MRYENVFLDQIKAY
+534 MRVVVFKNIFYDEIVKY

-557 IDISDSFQQHT
+557 IDISESFQQHT

>member
-96 MACRM
+96 MVCRM

-126 YNSNKLTAKKRTY
+126 YNSNKLTSNGRKY
-139 KEIET
+139 KAIDAGQIYEIE
-144 TELFNTVSENNLLL
+144 EEYNLL
-158 KKYTYALGLVIFSCI
+158 KYFQSSGLPTLAVGFIVFTSTYQRDEGDGFAYIEGN
-173 ADKFKEYWDPQTDVY
+173 T
-188 TEYNGKYPFF
+188 TYPLR
-198 NVALP
+198 NYVLP
-203 FLYDTQT
+203 FIYDPLTGSVREDFKIFAASGDRVLDVFDLGKFLNQT
-210 ESVVSGLR
+210 
-218 FNHGTIPDTDPA
+218 TA
-230 EKAQI
+230 
-235 LSISDFQRFA
+235 
-245 SNLLPGFQIISS
+245 GFDIVSS
-257 MITTSVK
+257 MIYLNLKNEINVTVTKYDDYYGARISGIDDNFLRQMTLADIGNAMVIKKLPDAFETFIENLPIDMYSIPEYRKLNIFNGGNVYEYDMRQIIPYAGTTRITYKQSFVPPYRTT
-264 GLLDFSLNNTS
+264 LYFNEERIQYTPNNFISFNNDTTFMDFSS
-275 RPTEVDISSVDEGYE
+275 
-290 FKNQPLS
+290 
-297 TGGDNPSPTTF
+297 
-308 YVLSILKGGNTQVLL
+308 
-323 NSLSVDEYSVPAYKK
+323 AY
-338 ANILAGSPT
+338 A
-347 IELDLRRINQATPI
+347 D
-361 YFEQSL
+361 
-367 LPPYVYTVSWVEDA
+367 
-381 NQYTANNFNQ
+381 
-391 GQTDTAF
+391 
-398 MDYKEQYAEWY
+398 WY
-409 RSNYNAQVTGLKVRQ
+409 RQNYNSQIMGLKVKQ
-424 KTEQENL
+424 ETERENL
-431 GIRTV
+431 GVRTAAG
-436 TNLASTILGINA
+436 LANTVVGIGA

-453 QVSALINKNAAA
+453 QISAALNKNAAA
-465 PALAGIN
+465 PALAG
-472 VAKQAGDFV
+472 VSAAKQATDFA
-481 TDTISNYMTL
+481 TNTISNYLTL

-496 KERKLQELQIQ
+496 KERKLQEFQIQ
-507 DIRNTPDNVSFNSS
+507 DLKNTPSEVSFGSS
-521 LGVYIRTKQYVRL
+521 IVPFIVNKMY
-534 MRYENVFLDQIKAY
+534 MRVVVFKNIFYDEIVKY

-576 DTVLNTDEVFLDEME
+576 DTVLNTNEVFLDEME

>member
-96 MACRM
+96 MVCRM

-126 YNSNKLTAKKRTY
+126 YNSNKLTANGRKY
-139 KEIET
+139 KAIDAGQIYEIE
-144 TELFNTVSENNLLL
+144 EEYNLL
-158 KKYTYALGLVIFSCI
+158 KYFQSSGLPTLAVGFIVFTSTYQRDEGDGFAYIEGN
-173 ADKFKEYWDPQTDVY
+173 T
-188 TEYNGKYPFF
+188 TYPLR
-198 NVALP
+198 NYVLP
-203 FLYDTQT
+203 FIYDPLTGSVREDFKIFAASGDRVLDVFDLGKFLNQT
-210 ESVVSGLR
+210 
-218 FNHGTIPDTDPA
+218 TA
-230 EKAQI
+230 
-235 LSISDFQRFA
+235 
-245 SNLLPGFQIISS
+245 GFDIVSS
-257 MITTSVK
+257 MIYLNLKNEINVTVTKYNNYYGARISGIDDNFLRQMTLADIGNAMVIKKLPDAFETFIENLPIDMYSIPEYRKLNMFNGGNVYEYDMRQIIPYAGTTRITYKQSFVPPYRTT
-264 GLLDFSLNNTS
+264 LYFNEERIQYTPNNFISFNNDTTFMDFSS
-275 RPTEVDISSVDEGYE
+275 
-290 FKNQPLS
+290 
-297 TGGDNPSPTTF
+297 
-308 YVLSILKGGNTQVLL
+308 
-323 NSLSVDEYSVPAYKK
+323 AY
-338 ANILAGSPT
+338 A
-347 IELDLRRINQATPI
+347 D
-361 YFEQSL
+361 
-367 LPPYVYTVSWVEDA
+367 
-381 NQYTANNFNQ
+381 
-391 GQTDTAF
+391 
-398 MDYKEQYAEWY
+398 WY
-409 RSNYNAQVTGLKVRQ
+409 RQNYNSQIMGLKVKQ
-424 KTEQENL
+424 ETERENL
-431 GIRTV
+431 GVRTAAG
-436 TNLASTILGINA
+436 LANTVVGIGA

-453 QVSALINKNAAA
+453 QISAALNKNAAA
-465 PALAGIN
+465 PALAGVN
-472 VAKQAGDFV
+472 AAKQATDFA
-481 TDTISNYMTL
+481 TNTISNYLTL
-491 NNNQA
+491 NNNQS
-496 KERKLQELQIQ
+496 KERKLQEFQIQ
-507 DIRNTPDNVSFNSS
+507 DLKNTPSEVSFGSS
-521 LGVYIRTKQYVRL
+521 IVPFIVNKMY
-534 MRYENVFLDQIKAY
+534 MRVVVFKNIFYDEIVKY

-568 LFDYYRAD
+568 IFDYYRAD